1 MHLRNKTVQQLLSV
15 ILSVV
20 MVLSML
26 PMEVLAQETP
36 PLTTPMDLTAITEDT
51 SGDGWSWTQS
61 TKTLTLT
68 GLTLTVSDDSTH
80 ALILPDGATIDLADG
95 TASTL
100 TGGSRSTVYSSG
112 EVKLRGSGSLTV
124 YGRGWRSATL
134 DMFIPGTLT
143 VEYDDPDGGAVLKT
157 DEGTE
162 GAAICANVTL
172 DNGIL
177 RATGPDFA
185 SADDGSS
192 VGLRGRLTTHGSSV
206 EAQLTART
214 GYASYG
220 LYFDKQ
226 GSGRGDSWTMGLGKV
241 TATAGH
247 ALSRYSYGLY
257 VDYSSVNALE
267 LDGTQLTAM
276 GGESD
281 QYGSQ
286 GVFAGEEVIVK
297 NGAVVTATGG
307 QVNSSYE
314 SVGFNAVSWL
324 TVSGENSKV
333 LGYGGT
339 SVKGGSK
346 GVRCD
351 SRFTLTDGYVFGQGG
366 VSCTSSRNVGV
377 EFKRLIMESGKLEG
391 ISGSP
396 DSSYQTW
403 GGQFNAYGLYCTGT
417 AKITGGELIGTA
429 NGTDRELDYSAYGF
443 YGSDELTMS
452 GGTLRATT
460 GDTPNASSGTL
471 AALSVTSNKC
481 KVQLS
486 GGTIYAKA
494 GVSNDDRSYGMRIL
508 GTGSTLTMTNTE
520 DAAQPLSLY
529 VTGRNTALYATA
541 LADGGLLPEITASSA
556 YDAEADTLTDG
567 YTFSNKQYW
576 KDGTAALSLSAA
588 ACLHSAS
595 DDTGLCTKC
604 GKRVYEAVL
613 LTDGAVTR
621 RYAAAGEAFT
631 AAQTEEHQ
639 GCTLRL
645 LTDLID
651 DGGPL
656 VHDPVVTIT
665 GGRFTLDLHG
675 HTIAGKTSDY
685 KEGVVTVTG
694 GQLRIENGTLE
705 NLYTGNDSKAQA
717 LTLLGTDTHVT
728 LANVTAIG
736 ATPPNGDTSI
746 SVYAPDGARLTIE
759 SGEFTGRVAGT
770 YASAPTETP
779 HVSIA
784 GGTFHNGLSYSIHET
799 EANAATLLAILK
811 DGYALA
817 RTDGT
822 LVDLGTEP
830 SFSRFSGTYTLS
842 GEVQVV
848 AHTHDVRSGRP
859 GYCACGYACPHDG
872 QTADSYFTLPVC
884 SLCGTAYGTLLK
896 DLRTP
901 SGKIIIDE
909 NNWWQD
915 FLNTVTFGLF
925 FPTGARFTIEA
936 TDDSVDHT
944 GYDPELYPVTVE
956 YLVTDQR
963 YTSDKMSD
971 IADQFQPYPGK
982 AVALPDDQTSIVYAR
997 ITDWAGNVTYL
1008 STDDLTVDATAPEI
1022 SSDVAE
1028 NQIYCEDGLRI
1039 AFRDDHLK
1047 SVTLNG
1053 TEMTY
1058 TAEGGWYVLWLSAAS
1073 GSQEGQQT
1081 LTVTDEA
1088 GNGTTLHF
1096 QWYAGHDFDDTG
1108 LCSHCGLQAEARWN
1122 DAFFPH
1128 LEDALTSADADEDGA
1143 RFTSVVMLTNASL
1156 SADAFSLDG
1165 IRAVL
1170 ALEGHTLTLS
1180 APMTLEQSSGNL
1192 TIRDSTS
1199 SGKITGQALTVKGG
1213 RLTVEAG
1220 CFENT
1225 LNLQAYNVT
1234 LFGGTFA
1241 RITSEDAAYP
1251 RMALASRTAYQQADG
1266 QLIRRSDITPTLE
1279 NVAVVSCP
1287 HDEIDGITCRICGT
1301 KMVAKV
1307 AKDDTLRYFADFE
1320 DAAQYAATLEGSAIT
1335 LLRDALWSGMGL
1347 PTGTYTLD
1355 LNGKTLSGSND
1366 LMIDGSFTICD
1377 SQGGGKLWRDGTIW
1391 VLGGHVAITGGQF
1404 NRVYL
1409 ASDSADLSVT
1419 GGTFARIAYSGEDTS
1434 RTPLF
1439 FPAEGYTFQKAD
1451 GNYANTGDVVM
1462 EENLRYLEDVTVTT
1476 PPFTITRYPVD
1487 TDLYPTTPVGY
1498 RPDFITEVTF
1508 HIPESSPT
1516 IEFQWY
1522 QVGDPDRIKSYGSA
1536 VAWQN
1541 PFTIY
1546 TFIDG
1551 PAQYYGIFSYKG
1563 YSVRTDVLTVRELTC
1578 DHPGVDADNRC
1589 SQCRAEVAASVELNG
1604 STGYYLSLSE
1614 ALALART
1621 DAYRGC
1627 TLTVLRSSTDPISVN
1642 SGSFTLTAAQGV
1654 MLGGKVTL
1662 AKDAAVTLSGGS
1674 YTNSAS
1680 IFGPNRIEG
1689 GTFYGAVA
1697 LRDGSSVSGGSFI
1710 GAVTI
1715 SDTVTVTGGTFT
1727 GDVTINHG
1735 GKLIASAGTFGNV
1748 NVKTGGGGAL
1758 TGGHFGKITQIDGSP
1773 CAALLAEGYAYSDG
1787 GIINGYVPI
1796 IGGVDVVPH
1805 AQHQYVWLNQKL
1817 LCGCGHVADE
1827 DADAP
1832 VITGITDGET
1842 YYGDVTFTVTDA
1854 HDFTVTVDGQPAAAE
1869 DGLYALPADNASHE
1883 IVAVDVA
1890 GNRTTV
1896 TVSVYRTYTVTP
1908 PTGTGFTFTGE
1919 TTVRHGQ
1926 DYRFRVDIAPG
1937 YSKLPD
1943 YSLLVNGQTPG
1954 GMGDVDFDECLIPS
1968 VEGDLTITVTGVADI
1983 TPPEAELTIAGN
1995 PFRQF
2000 LNTVTFGLF
2009 FKSTQTVTVT
2019 ASDLGSGVDTA
2030 AWMLSDTVFASQ
2042 DAITGSWTDLSLTD
2056 GSGSFS
2062 IQPGQKGYAYLRVTD
2077 RAGNITVL
2085 NSDGVVVYTD
2095 AQADTRQIT
2104 YTKRSGQDVSFHV
2117 TLNGNTVTGVQ
2128 LADGTPLAGFTAAE
2142 DGTVTLPAATLQAL
2156 AAGDYTLYVTYAPL
2170 GVAYNARY
2178 EASEAPAMTSVAL
2191 SVQKAEG
2198 SVAILDDVSRDYNGQ
2213 PVETPA
2219 ITSLGT
2225 GALTVEYRAQ
2235 GGEFT
2240 TQAPKAVGSYTV
2252 RVTAAADDDYASA
2265 SAQRNF
2271 RITAKRVTIDGVTVE
2286 PSKTYDGTT
2295 DATIVTG
2302 GTLSANFDGNDLR
2315 IVTGSAAYDGKNV
2328 GTGKTVSF
2336 SGFSLEGDA
2345 AENYTLASQPAG
2357 TTADI
2362 TVRPVTVEDLHI
2374 QDKLYDGTDR
2384 AEYDGEPTLGN
2395 AVSGDDVALVKG
2407 TPSFTSIRAAEDI
2420 AIRFT
2425 EFSLTGAD
2433 AGNYALTQ
2441 PTGITASILPYAL
2454 TGSEYA
2460 VNSNDWINHD
2470 FVVTAA
2476 EGYLLSLT
2484 DTADGVWQQTL
2495 RATDETAEGRLTF
2508 YVKDLSTGA
2517 ISLQVTEQYR
2527 IDRTQPTGEIRVDE
2541 RTAWQSFLSRIT
2553 FGLFYR
2559 EEQAVTITS
2568 ADETSGVA
2576 ATEYLLSAEDLDI
2589 PALEQETFL
2598 PYEKALALAPDGE
2611 YVVYARITDQAGNVT
2626 YLRSDGMVL
2635 DATAPAIT
2643 GAENGGVYCAA
2654 VTLTITDAYPVTV
2667 SVNGAPVELTEGQ
2680 LVLQPAE
2687 GTQLVTA
2694 TDPAGNESR
2703 LEITVNDG
2711 HTWGDWNSNGDGTHT
2726 RTCTISGCGAPET
2739 ESCTGGEA
2747 TCVDRAVCE
2756 VCGGAYG
2763 DVDAHRHADLRHVE
2777 AKAATTEAPG
2787 NIEYWYCAA
2796 CGKYFADAQASREL
2810 QQADTVTEQLPAT
2823 PTGDEAPLTL
2833 WVIVL
2838 AACAGLALLL
2848 LVLRRRNSHRTA

>member
-1 MHLRNKTVQQLLSV
+1 MHLRSKTVQQLLSV

-36 PLTTPMDLTAITEDT
+36 PVTTPMDLTAITEDT

-61 TKTLTLT
+61 TKTLALT

-143 VEYDDPDGGAVLKT
+143 VEYDDPDGGAVLKA

-185 SADDGSS
+185 SADGGSS

-226 GSGRGDSWTMGLGKV
+226 GSGRGDTWTMGLGKV
-241 TATAGH
+241 TAAAGH
-247 ALSRYSYGLY
+247 ALSNYSYGLY

-286 GVFAGEEVIVK
+286 GVFAGEEIIVK
-297 NGAVVTATGG
+297 NGATVTATGG

-339 SVKGGSK
+339 SVKGDSK

-351 SRFTLTDGYVFGQGG
+351 SRFTLTDGCVFGQGG
-366 VSCTSSRNVGV
+366 LSCTSSRNVGV

-471 AALSVTSNKC
+471 AALSVVSNKS
-481 KVQLS
+481 KTQLS
-486 GGTIYAKA
+486 GGTIYARA

-567 YTFSNKQYW
+567 YTFSNKQYR

-613 LTDGAVTR
+613 LTDGAVTQ

-639 GCTLRL
+639 DCTLRL

-651 DGGPL
+651 DGQPL

-665 GGRFTLDLHG
+665 GGRFTLDLHN
-675 HTIAGKTSDY
+675 HTIAGKTSDD

-717 LTLLGTDTHVT
+717 LTLLGADTYVT

-736 ATPPNGDTSI
+736 ATPPNGDTSA

-770 YASAPTETP
+770 YTSAPAETP
-779 HVSIA
+779 HVSLA

-811 DGYALA
+811 EGYALA
-817 RTDGT
+817 HADGT
-822 LVDLGTEP
+822 PVDLGTEP
-830 SFSRFSGTYTLS
+830 SFSPFSGTYTLS

-848 AHTHDVRSGRP
+848 AHTHNVRSGRP
-859 GYCACGYACPHDG
+859 GYCGCGYACPHDG
-872 QTADSYFTLPVC
+872 QMPDSYFTLPVC
-884 SLCGTAYGTLLK
+884 SLCGVSYGTPLK
-896 DLRTP
+896 DLRMPT
-901 SGKIIIDE
+901 GKIIIDE

-936 TDDSVDHT
+936 ADDSVDHA

-963 YTSDKMSD
+963 YTSDKMGD
-971 IADQFQPYPGK
+971 LAHQFRPYPGK
-982 AVALPDDQTSIVYAR
+982 AVALPDDQTSIVYAK

-1028 NQIYCEDGLRI
+1028 NQIYCQDGLRI

-1058 TAEGGWYVLWLSAAS
+1058 AAEDGWYVLRLSAVS

-1088 GNGTTLHF
+1088 GNGTTVHF
-1096 QWYAGHDFDDTG
+1096 QWYAGHGFDDTG

-1143 RFTSVVMLTNASL
+1143 RFTSVVMLTNVSL
-1156 SADAFSLDG
+1156 PADAFSLDG

-1225 LNLQAYNVT
+1225 LDLQAYNVT

-1251 RMALASRTAYQQADG
+1251 RAALPFCTAYQQADG

-1307 AKDDTLRYFADFE
+1307 AKDDTLRYFAVFE
-1320 DAAQYAATLEGSAIT
+1320 DAAQYAAALEGSAIT
-1335 LLRDALWSGMGL
+1335 LLRDALWSGIGL

-1377 SQGGGKLWRDGTIW
+1377 SQGGGKLWRDGIIR

-1451 GNYANTGDVVM
+1451 GSYANTGDVVT

-1498 RPDFITEVTF
+1498 RPDFVTEVTF

-1563 YSVRTDVLTVRELTC
+1563 YSIRTDVLTVRELTC

-1621 DAYRGC
+1621 DAYCGC
-1627 TLTVLRSSTDPISVN
+1627 TLTILRSSTDPISVN

-1680 IFGPNRIEG
+1680 IFGSNRIEG

-1697 LRDGSSVSGGSFI
+1697 LQDGSSVSGGSFL

-1727 GDVTINHG
+1727 GDVTITNG
-1735 GKLIASAGTFGNV
+1735 GKLVASAGTFGSV
-1748 NVKTGGGGAL
+1748 NVQSGGGGAL
-1758 TGGHFGKITQIDGSP
+1758 TGGHFGEITQIDGSP

-1796 IGGVDVVPH
+1796 VGGVDVVPH

-1817 LCGCGHVADE
+1817 LCSCGHVADE

-1854 HDFTVTVDGQPAAAE
+1854 HDFTVTVDGQPATAE
-1869 DGLYALPADNASHE
+1869 GSLYTLPADNVSHE

-1890 GNRTTV
+1890 GNRT
-1896 TVSVYRTYTVTP
+1896 
-1908 PTGTGFTFTGE
+1908 
-1919 TTVRHGQ
+1919 
-1926 DYRFRVDIAPG
+1926 
-1937 YSKLPD
+1937 
-1943 YSLLVNGQTPG
+1943 
-1954 GMGDVDFDECLIPS
+1954 
-1968 VEGDLTITVTGVADI
+1968 
-1983 TPPEAELTIAGN
+1983 
-1995 PFRQF
+1995 
-2000 LNTVTFGLF
+2000 
-2009 FKSTQTVTVT
+2009 
-2019 ASDLGSGVDTA
+2019 
-2030 AWMLSDTVFASQ
+2030 
-2042 DAITGSWTDLSLTD
+2042 
-2056 GSGSFS
+2056 
-2062 IQPGQKGYAYLRVTD
+2062 
-2077 RAGNITVL
+2077 
-2085 NSDGVVVYTD
+2085 
-2095 AQADTRQIT
+2095 
-2104 YTKRSGQDVSFHV
+2104 
-2117 TLNGNTVTGVQ
+2117 TVTGVQ

-2191 SVQKAEG
+2191 SVQRAEG

-2374 QDKLYDGTDR
+2374 QDKRYDGTDR

-2395 AVSGDDVALVKG
+2395 AVSGDHVALVKG
-2407 TPSFTSIRAAEDI
+2407 TPSFTSIRTAEDI

-2454 TGSEYA
+2454 TGGEYA

-2476 EGYLLSLT
+2476 AGYLLSLT

-2508 YVKDLSTGA
+2508 YVKDLATGA

-2559 EEQAVTITS
+2559 EEQTVVITS

-2611 YVVYARITDQAGNVT
+2611 YVVYARITDRAGNVT
-2626 YLRSDGMVL
+2626 CLRSDGMVL

-2667 SVNGAPVELTEGQ
+2667 TVNGTPVELTEGR
-2680 LVLQPAE
+2680 LVLRPAE

-2711 HTWGDWNSNGDGTHT
+2711 HTWGDWSSNGDDTHT
-2726 RTCTISGCGAPET
+2726 RTCTISGCGASET

-2763 DVDAHRHADLRHVE
+2763 GVDAHRHADLRHVE

-2810 QQADTVTEQLPAT
+2810 QQADTVTEKLPAT
-2823 PTGDEAPLTL
+2823 PTGDEAHLTL

>member
-1 MHLRNKTVQQLLSV
+1 MHLRSKTVQQLLSV

-26 PMEVLAQETP
+26 PTEVLAQETP
-36 PLTTPMDLTAITEDT
+36 PVTTPMDLTAITEDT

-124 YGRGWRSATL
+124 YGRGWCSATL

-206 EAQLTART
+206 EAQFTART

-226 GSGRGDSWTMGLGKV
+226 GSGRGDTWTMGLGKV

-286 GVFAGEEVIVK
+286 GVFAGEEIIVK
-297 NGAVVTATGG
+297 NGATVTATGG

-324 TVSGENSKV
+324 TVSGENSRV

-339 SVKGGSK
+339 SAKGDSK

-351 SRFTLTDGYVFGQGG
+351 SRLTLTDGCVFGQGG

-471 AALSVTSNKC
+471 AALSVVSNKS
-481 KVQLS
+481 KTQLS
-486 GGTIYAKA
+486 GGTIYARA

-529 VTGRNTALYATA
+529 VTGRNMALYATA

-567 YTFSNKQYW
+567 YTFSNKQYR

-613 LTDGAVTR
+613 LTDGAVTQ
-621 RYAAAGEAFT
+621 RYAAGEAFT

-651 DGGPL
+651 DGKPL

-675 HTIAGKTSDY
+675 HTIAGKTSDD

-694 GQLRIENGTLE
+694 GQFRIENGTLE

-736 ATPPNGDTSI
+736 ATPPNGDTSA

-811 DGYALA
+811 EGYALA
-817 RTDGT
+817 HADGT
-822 LVDLGTEP
+822 PVDLGTEP
-830 SFSRFSGTYTLS
+830 SFSRLSGTYTLS

-848 AHTHDVRSGRP
+848 AHTHNVRSGRP
-859 GYCACGYACPHDG
+859 GYCGCGYACPHDG
-872 QTADSYFTLPVC
+872 QMPDSYFTLPVC
-884 SLCGTAYGTLLK
+884 SLCGTSYGTPLK
-896 DLRTP
+896 DLCTP
-901 SGKIIIDE
+901 TGKIIIDE

-936 TDDSVDHT
+936 ADDSVDHA

-963 YTSDKMSD
+963 YTSDKMGD
-971 IADQFQPYPGK
+971 LADQFRPYPGK
-982 AVALPDDQTSIVYAR
+982 AVALPDDQTSIVYAK

-1028 NQIYCEDGLRI
+1028 NQIYCQDGLRI

-1058 TAEGGWYVLWLSAAS
+1058 AAEDGWCVLRLSAVS

-1088 GNGTTLHF
+1088 GNGTTVHF
-1096 QWYAGHDFDDTG
+1096 QWYAGHSFDDTG

-1122 DAFFPH
+1122 GAFFPH
-1128 LEDALTSADADEDGA
+1128 LEDALTSADAAEDGA
-1143 RFTSVVMLTNASL
+1143 RFAAVVMLTNVSL
-1156 SADAFSLDG
+1156 PADAFSLDG

-1251 RMALASRTAYQQADG
+1251 RAALAFHTAYQQADG

-1279 NVAVVSCP
+1279 NVALVSCP

-1335 LLRDALWSGMGL
+1335 LLRDALWSSMGL

-1355 LNGKTLSGSND
+1355 LNGKSLSGSND
-1366 LMIDGSFTICD
+1366 LMIDGSLTICD

-1419 GGTFARIAYSGEDTS
+1419 GGTFARVAYSGEDTS

-1451 GNYANTGDVVM
+1451 GSYANTGDVVT
-1462 EENLRYLEDVTVTT
+1462 EEDLRYLEDVTVTT

-1487 TDLYPTTPVGY
+1487 TDLYTTTPVGY
-1498 RPDFITEVTF
+1498 RPDFVTEVTF

-1536 VAWQN
+1536 LAWQN
-1541 PFTIY
+1541 PFTLY

-1563 YSVRTDVLTVRELTC
+1563 YSVRTDVLTVRELAC

-1589 SQCRAEVAASVELNG
+1589 SQCHAEVAASVELNG

-1674 YTNSAS
+1674 YTSSAS

-1697 LRDGSSVSGGSFI
+1697 LQDGSSVSSGSFL

-1715 SDTVTVTGGTFT
+1715 SDTVAVTGGTFT

-1735 GKLIASAGTFGNV
+1735 GKLVASAGTFGSV
-1748 NVKTGGGGAL
+1748 TVQSSGGGAL
-1758 TGGHFGKITQIDGSP
+1758 TGGHFGEITQIDGTP
-1773 CAALLAEGYAYSDG
+1773 CAALLAEGCAYSDG
-1787 GIINGYVPI
+1787 SIINGYVPI
-1796 IGGVDVVPH
+1796 VGGGDVVPH

-1827 DADAP
+1827 DA
-1832 VITGITDGET
+1832 
-1842 YYGDVTFTVTDA
+1842 
-1854 HDFTVTVDGQPAAAE
+1854 
-1869 DGLYALPADNASHE
+1869 
-1883 IVAVDVA
+1883 
-1890 GNRTTV
+1890 
-1896 TVSVYRTYTVTP
+1896 
-1908 PTGTGFTFTGE
+1908 
-1919 TTVRHGQ
+1919 
-1926 DYRFRVDIAPG
+1926 
-1937 YSKLPD
+1937 
-1943 YSLLVNGQTPG
+1943 
-1954 GMGDVDFDECLIPS
+1954 
-1968 VEGDLTITVTGVADI
+1968 
-1983 TPPEAELTIAGN
+1983 
-1995 PFRQF
+1995 
-2000 LNTVTFGLF
+2000 
-2009 FKSTQTVTVT
+2009 
-2019 ASDLGSGVDTA
+2019 
-2030 AWMLSDTVFASQ
+2030 
-2042 DAITGSWTDLSLTD
+2042 
-2056 GSGSFS
+2056 
-2062 IQPGQKGYAYLRVTD
+2062 
-2077 RAGNITVL
+2077 
-2085 NSDGVVVYTD
+2085 
-2095 AQADTRQIT
+2095 
-2104 YTKRSGQDVSFHV
+2104 
-2117 TLNGNTVTGVQ
+2117 
-2128 LADGTPLAGFTAAE
+2128 
-2142 DGTVTLPAATLQAL
+2142 
-2156 AAGDYTLYVTYAPL
+2156 
-2170 GVAYNARY
+2170 
-2178 EASEAPAMTSVAL
+2178 
-2191 SVQKAEG
+2191 
-2198 SVAILDDVSRDYNGQ
+2198 
-2213 PVETPA
+2213 
-2219 ITSLGT
+2219 
-2225 GALTVEYRAQ
+2225 
-2235 GGEFT
+2235 
-2240 TQAPKAVGSYTV
+2240 
-2252 RVTAAADDDYASA
+2252 
-2265 SAQRNF
+2265 
-2271 RITAKRVTIDGVTVE
+2271 
-2286 PSKTYDGTT
+2286 
-2295 DATIVTG
+2295 
-2302 GTLSANFDGNDLR
+2302 
-2315 IVTGSAAYDGKNV
+2315 
-2328 GTGKTVSF
+2328 
-2336 SGFSLEGDA
+2336 
-2345 AENYTLASQPAG
+2345 ENYTLASQPAG

-2362 TVRPVTVEDLHI
+2362 TVRTVTVEDLHI

-2395 AVSGDDVALVKG
+2395 AVSGDHVALVKG
-2407 TPSFTSIRAAEDI
+2407 TPSFTSIRTAEDI

-2433 AGNYALTQ
+2433 AGNYALAQ

-2454 TGSEYA
+2454 TGGEYA

-2495 RATDETAEGRLTF
+2495 RAADETAEGRLTF
-2508 YVKDLSTGA
+2508 YVKDLATGA

-2527 IDRTQPTGEIRVDE
+2527 IDRTQPPGEIRVDE
-2541 RTAWQSFLSRIT
+2541 RTAWQFFLSRIT

-2559 EEQAVTITS
+2559 EEQTVVITS

-2611 YVVYARITDQAGNVT
+2611 YVVYARITDRAGNVT
-2626 YLRSDGMVL
+2626 CLRSDGMVL

-2667 SVNGAPVELTEGQ
+2667 TVNGTPVELTEGR
-2680 LVLQPAE
+2680 LVLRPSE

-2711 HTWGDWNSNGDGTHT
+2711 HTWGDWSSNGDDTHT

-2739 ESCTGGEA
+2739 ESCTGSEA
-2747 TCVDRAVCE
+2747 TCVDQAVCE

-2763 DVDAHRHADLRHVE
+2763 DVDAHRHADLRHME

-2810 QQADTVTEQLPAT
+2810 RQADTVTEKLPAT

-2833 WVIVL
+2833 WMIVL

-2848 LVLRRRNSHRTA
+2848 LVLRRRNSHRAA

>member
-1 MHLRNKTVQQLLSV
+1 
-15 ILSVV
+15 
-20 MVLSML
+20 
-26 PMEVLAQETP
+26 
-36 PLTTPMDLTAITEDT
+36 
-51 SGDGWSWTQS
+51 
-61 TKTLTLT
+61 
-68 GLTLTVSDDSTH
+68 
-80 ALILPDGATIDLADG
+80 
-95 TASTL
+95 
-100 TGGSRSTVYSSG
+100 
-112 EVKLRGSGSLTV
+112 
-124 YGRGWRSATL
+124 
-134 DMFIPGTLT
+134 
-143 VEYDDPDGGAVLKT
+143 
-157 DEGTE
+157 
-162 GAAICANVTL
+162 
-172 DNGIL
+172 
-177 RATGPDFA
+177 
-185 SADDGSS
+185 
-192 VGLRGRLTTHGSSV
+192 
-206 EAQLTART
+206 
-214 GYASYG
+214 
-220 LYFDKQ
+220 
-226 GSGRGDSWTMGLGKV
+226 MGLGKV
-241 TATAGH
+241 TAAAGH
-247 ALSRYSYGLY
+247 ALSNYSYGLY

-286 GVFAGEEVIVK
+286 GVFAGEEIIVK
-297 NGAVVTATGG
+297 NGATVTATGG

-324 TVSGENSKV
+324 TVSGENSRV

-339 SVKGGSK
+339 SVKGDSK

-351 SRFTLTDGYVFGQGG
+351 SRFTLTDGCVFGQGG

-377 EFKRLIMESGKLEG
+377 EFKRLIMESSKLEG

-443 YGSDELTMS
+443 YGSHELTMS

-471 AALSVTSNKC
+471 AALSVVSNKS
-481 KVQLS
+481 KTQLS
-486 GGTIYAKA
+486 GGTIYARA

-529 VTGRNTALYATA
+529 VTGRNMALYATA

-567 YTFSNKQYW
+567 YTFSNKQYR

-613 LTDGAVTR
+613 LTDGAVTQ
-621 RYAAAGEAFT
+621 RYAAGEAFT

-651 DGGPL
+651 DGKPL

-675 HTIAGKTSDY
+675 HTIAGKTSDD

-694 GQLRIENGTLE
+694 GQFRIENGTLE

-736 ATPPNGDTSI
+736 ATPPNGDTSA

-811 DGYALA
+811 EGYALA
-817 RTDGT
+817 HADGT
-822 LVDLGTEP
+822 PVDLGTEP
-830 SFSRFSGTYTLS
+830 SFNRFSGTYTLS

-848 AHTHDVRSGRP
+848 AHTHNVRSGRP
-859 GYCACGYACPHDG
+859 GYCGCGYACPHDG
-872 QTADSYFTLPVC
+872 QMPDSYFTLPVC
-884 SLCGTAYGTLLK
+884 SLCGVSYGTPLK

-901 SGKIIIDE
+901 TGKIIIDE

-936 TDDSVDHT
+936 ADDSVDHA

-963 YTSDKMSD
+963 YTSDKMGD
-971 IADQFQPYPGK
+971 LADQFRPYPGK
-982 AVALPDDQTSIVYAR
+982 AVALPDDQTSIVYAK

-1028 NQIYCEDGLRI
+1028 NQIYCQDGLRI

-1058 TAEGGWYVLWLSAAS
+1058 AAEDGWYVLRLSAVS

-1088 GNGTTLHF
+1088 GNGTTVHF
-1096 QWYAGHDFDDTG
+1096 QWYAGHGFDDTG

-1128 LEDALTSADADEDGA
+1128 LEDALTSADAAEDGA
-1143 RFTSVVMLTNASL
+1143 RFAAVVMLTNVSL
-1156 SADAFSLDG
+1156 PADAFSLDG

-1180 APMTLEQSSGNL
+1180 APMTLEQGSGDL
-1192 TIRDSTS
+1192 TIRDSTG
-1199 SGKITGQALTVKGG
+1199 SGKITGQALTAKGG

-1225 LNLQAYNVT
+1225 LDLQAYNVT

-1251 RMALASRTAYQQADG
+1251 RAALAFHTAYQQADG

-1287 HDEIDGITCRICGT
+1287 HDEIDDITCRICGT

-1335 LLRDALWSGMGL
+1335 LLRDALWSSMGL

-1355 LNGKTLSGSND
+1355 LNGKSLSGSND
-1366 LMIDGSFTICD
+1366 LMIDGSLTICD
-1377 SQGGGKLWRDGTIW
+1377 SQGGGKLWRDGIIW

-1419 GGTFARIAYSGEDTS
+1419 GGTFARIAYSGEDIS

-1451 GNYANTGDVVM
+1451 GSYANTGDVVM
-1462 EENLRYLEDVTVTT
+1462 EEDLRYLEDVTVTT

-1498 RPDFITEVTF
+1498 RPEFVTEVTF
-1508 HIPESSPT
+1508 HIPESRPT

-1541 PFTIY
+1541 PFTLY

-1551 PAQYYGIFSYKG
+1551 PARYYGIFSYKG
-1563 YSVRTDVLTVRELTC
+1563 YSVRTDVLTVRELAC

-1614 ALALART
+1614 ALALAQT

-1627 TLTVLRSSTDPISVN
+1627 TLTILRSSTDPISVN

-1662 AKDAAVTLSGGS
+1662 AKDATVTLSGGS

-1697 LRDGSSVSGGSFI
+1697 LQDGSSVSSGSFL

-1727 GDVTINHG
+1727 GDVTIDHG
-1735 GKLIASAGTFGNV
+1735 GKLVASAGTFGSV
-1748 NVKTGGGGAL
+1748 TVQSGGGGAL
-1758 TGGHFGKITQIDGSP
+1758 TGGHFGEITQSNGSL
-1773 CAALLAEGYAYSDG
+1773 CAALLEEGYAYSDG

-1796 IGGVDVVPH
+1796 VGGVDVVPH
-1805 AQHQYVWLNQKL
+1805 TQHQYVWLNQKL

-1827 DADAP
+1827 D
-1832 VITGITDGET
+1832 
-1842 YYGDVTFTVTDA
+1842 
-1854 HDFTVTVDGQPAAAE
+1854 
-1869 DGLYALPADNASHE
+1869 
-1883 IVAVDVA
+1883 
-1890 GNRTTV
+1890 
-1896 TVSVYRTYTVTP
+1896 
-1908 PTGTGFTFTGE
+1908 
-1919 TTVRHGQ
+1919 
-1926 DYRFRVDIAPG
+1926 
-1937 YSKLPD
+1937 
-1943 YSLLVNGQTPG
+1943 
-1954 GMGDVDFDECLIPS
+1954 
-1968 VEGDLTITVTGVADI
+1968 
-1983 TPPEAELTIAGN
+1983 
-1995 PFRQF
+1995 
-2000 LNTVTFGLF
+2000 
-2009 FKSTQTVTVT
+2009 
-2019 ASDLGSGVDTA
+2019 
-2030 AWMLSDTVFASQ
+2030 
-2042 DAITGSWTDLSLTD
+2042 
-2056 GSGSFS
+2056 
-2062 IQPGQKGYAYLRVTD
+2062 
-2077 RAGNITVL
+2077 
-2085 NSDGVVVYTD
+2085 
-2095 AQADTRQIT
+2095 
-2104 YTKRSGQDVSFHV
+2104 
-2117 TLNGNTVTGVQ
+2117 
-2128 LADGTPLAGFTAAE
+2128 
-2142 DGTVTLPAATLQAL
+2142 
-2156 AAGDYTLYVTYAPL
+2156 
-2170 GVAYNARY
+2170 
-2178 EASEAPAMTSVAL
+2178 
-2191 SVQKAEG
+2191 
-2198 SVAILDDVSRDYNGQ
+2198 
-2213 PVETPA
+2213 
-2219 ITSLGT
+2219 
-2225 GALTVEYRAQ
+2225 
-2235 GGEFT
+2235 
-2240 TQAPKAVGSYTV
+2240 
-2252 RVTAAADDDYASA
+2252 
-2265 SAQRNF
+2265 
-2271 RITAKRVTIDGVTVE
+2271 
-2286 PSKTYDGTT
+2286 
-2295 DATIVTG
+2295 
-2302 GTLSANFDGNDLR
+2302 
-2315 IVTGSAAYDGKNV
+2315 
-2328 GTGKTVSF
+2328 
-2336 SGFSLEGDA
+2336 

-2395 AVSGDDVALVKG
+2395 AVSGDHVALVKG
-2407 TPSFTSIRAAEDI
+2407 TPSFTSIRTAEDI

-2454 TGSEYA
+2454 TGGEYA

-2508 YVKDLSTGA
+2508 YVKDLATGA

-2527 IDRTQPTGEIRVDE
+2527 IDRTQPTGEIQVDE

-2559 EEQAVTITS
+2559 EEQTVVITS

-2598 PYEKALALAPDGE
+2598 PYEKALALAPGGE
-2611 YVVYARITDQAGNVT
+2611 YVVYARITDRAGNVT

-2635 DATAPAIT
+2635 DATAPVIT
-2643 GAENGGVYCAA
+2643 GAENSGVYCAA

-2667 SVNGAPVELTEGQ
+2667 TVNGTPVELTEGR
-2680 LVLQPAE
+2680 LVLRPAE

-2711 HTWGDWNSNGDGTHT
+2711 HTWGDWSSNGDDTHT

-2756 VCGGAYG
+2756 VCGGVYG

-2810 QQADTVTEQLPAT
+2810 QQADTVTEKLPAA

>member
-1 MHLRNKTVQQLLSV
+1 MHLRSKTVQQLLSV

-36 PLTTPMDLTAITEDT
+36 PVTTPMDLTAITEDT

-80 ALILPDGATIDLADG
+80 ALILPDGATIDLTDG
-95 TASTL
+95 TTSTL

-143 VEYDDPDGGAVLKT
+143 VEYDDPDGGAVPKT

-226 GSGRGDSWTMGLGKV
+226 GSGRGDTWTMGLGKV

-286 GVFAGEEVIVK
+286 GVFAGEEIIVK
-297 NGAVVTATGG
+297 NGATVTATGG

-339 SVKGGSK
+339 SVKGDSK
-346 GVRCD
+346 GVRCG

-377 EFKRLIMESGKLEG
+377 EFKRLIMESSKLEG

-443 YGSDELTMS
+443 YGSHELTMS

-471 AALSVTSNKC
+471 AALSVVSNKS
-481 KVQLS
+481 KTQLS
-486 GGTIYAKA
+486 GGTIYARA

-529 VTGRNTALYATA
+529 VTGRNMALYATA

-567 YTFSNKQYW
+567 YTFSDKQYR

-613 LTDGAVTR
+613 LTDGAVTQ

-651 DGGPL
+651 DDEPL

-665 GGRFTLDLHG
+665 GGRFTLDLHN
-675 HTIAGKTSDY
+675 HTIAGKTSDD

-705 NLYTGNDSKAQA
+705 NLCTGNGSKAQA
-717 LTLLGTDTHVT
+717 LTLLGTGTHVT

-736 ATPPNGDTSI
+736 ATPPNGDTSA

-811 DGYALA
+811 EGYALA
-817 RTDGT
+817 HADGT
-822 LVDLGTEP
+822 PVDLGTEP
-830 SFSRFSGTYTLS
+830 SFSRLSGTYTLS

-848 AHTHDVRSGRP
+848 AHTHNVRSGRP
-859 GYCACGYACPHDG
+859 GYCGCGYACPHDG
-872 QTADSYFTLPVC
+872 QIPDSYFTLPVC
-884 SLCGTAYGTLLK
+884 SLCGTSYGTPLK
-896 DLRTP
+896 DLCTP
-901 SGKIIIDE
+901 TGKIIIDE

-936 TDDSVDHT
+936 ADDSVDHA

-963 YTSDKMSD
+963 YTSDKMGD
-971 IADQFQPYPGK
+971 LADQFRPYPGK

-1028 NQIYCEDGLRI
+1028 NQIYCQDGLRI

-1058 TAEGGWYVLWLSAAS
+1058 AAEDGWYVLRLSAVS

-1088 GNGTTLHF
+1088 GNGTTVHF

-1122 DAFFPH
+1122 DVFFPH
-1128 LEDALTSADADEDGA
+1128 LEDALTSADAAEDGA
-1143 RFTSVVMLTNASL
+1143 RFVSVVMLTNVSL
-1156 SADAFSLDG
+1156 PADAFSLDG

-1180 APMTLEQSSGNL
+1180 APMTLEQSSG
-1192 TIRDSTS
+1192 
-1199 SGKITGQALTVKGG
+1199 KITGQALTVKGG

-1225 LNLQAYNVT
+1225 LDLQAYNVT

-1241 RITSEDAAYP
+1241 LITSED
-1251 RMALASRTAYQQADG
+1251 
-1266 QLIRRSDITPTLE
+1266 
-1279 NVAVVSCP
+1279 
-1287 HDEIDGITCRICGT
+1287 
-1301 KMVAKV
+1301 
-1307 AKDDTLRYFADFE
+1307 
-1320 DAAQYAATLEGSAIT
+1320 AATLEGSAIT
-1335 LLRDALWSGMGL
+1335 LLRDALWSSMGL

-1355 LNGKTLSGSND
+1355 LNGKSLSGSND
-1366 LMIDGSFTICD
+1366 LMIDGSLTICD
-1377 SQGGGKLWRDGTIW
+1377 SQGGGKLWRDGIIW

-1419 GGTFARIAYSGEDTS
+1419 GGTFARIAYSGEDAS

-1451 GNYANTGDVVM
+1451 GSYANTGDVVM
-1462 EENLRYLEDVTVTT
+1462 EKNLRYLEDVTVTT

-1487 TDLYPTTPVGY
+1487 TDLYTTTPVGY
-1498 RPDFITEVTF
+1498 RPDFVTEVTF

-1536 VAWQN
+1536 LVWQN
-1541 PFTIY
+1541 PFTLY

-1563 YSVRTDVLTVRELTC
+1563 YSVRTDVLTVRELAC

-1589 SQCRAEVAASVELNG
+1589 SQCHAEVAASVELNG

-1674 YTNSAS
+1674 YTSSAS

-1697 LRDGSSVSGGSFI
+1697 LQDGSSVSSGSFL

-1715 SDTVTVTGGTFT
+1715 SDTVAVTGGTFT

-1735 GKLIASAGTFGNV
+1735 GKLVASAGTFGSV
-1748 NVKTGGGGAL
+1748 TVQSGGGGAL
-1758 TGGHFGKITQIDGSP
+1758 TGGHFGEITQIDGTPAPPFWRRAAPIPTAASSTAMSP
-1773 CAALLAEGYAYSDG
+1773 S
-1787 GIINGYVPI
+1787 
-1796 IGGVDVVPH
+1796 
-1805 AQHQYVWLNQKL
+1805 
-1817 LCGCGHVADE
+1817 
-1827 DADAP
+1827 
-1832 VITGITDGET
+1832 
-1842 YYGDVTFTVTDA
+1842 
-1854 HDFTVTVDGQPAAAE
+1854 
-1869 DGLYALPADNASHE
+1869 S
-1883 IVAVDVA
+1883 VA
-1890 GNRTTV
+1890 GTWF
-1896 TVSVYRTYTVTP
+1896 P
-1908 PTGTGFTFTGE
+1908 
-1919 TTVRHGQ
+1919 
-1926 DYRFRVDIAPG
+1926 
-1937 YSKLPD
+1937 
-1943 YSLLVNGQTPG
+1943 
-1954 GMGDVDFDECLIPS
+1954 MPS
-1968 VEGDLTITVTGVADI
+1968 
-1983 TPPEAELTIAGN
+1983 
-1995 PFRQF
+1995 
-2000 LNTVTFGLF
+2000 
-2009 FKSTQTVTVT
+2009 
-2019 ASDLGSGVDTA
+2019 
-2030 AWMLSDTVFASQ
+2030 
-2042 DAITGSWTDLSLTD
+2042 
-2056 GSGSFS
+2056 
-2062 IQPGQKGYAYLRVTD
+2062 
-2077 RAGNITVL
+2077 
-2085 NSDGVVVYTD
+2085 
-2095 AQADTRQIT
+2095 
-2104 YTKRSGQDVSFHV
+2104 
-2117 TLNGNTVTGVQ
+2117 
-2128 LADGTPLAGFTAAE
+2128 
-2142 DGTVTLPAATLQAL
+2142 
-2156 AAGDYTLYVTYAPL
+2156 
-2170 GVAYNARY
+2170 
-2178 EASEAPAMTSVAL
+2178 TS
-2191 SVQKAEG
+2191 
-2198 SVAILDDVSRDYNGQ
+2198 
-2213 PVETPA
+2213 
-2219 ITSLGT
+2219 
-2225 GALTVEYRAQ
+2225 
-2235 GGEFT
+2235 
-2240 TQAPKAVGSYTV
+2240 
-2252 RVTAAADDDYASA
+2252 
-2265 SAQRNF
+2265 
-2271 RITAKRVTIDGVTVE
+2271 
-2286 PSKTYDGTT
+2286 
-2295 DATIVTG
+2295 
-2302 GTLSANFDGNDLR
+2302 
-2315 IVTGSAAYDGKNV
+2315 
-2328 GTGKTVSF
+2328 
-2336 SGFSLEGDA
+2336 
-2345 AENYTLASQPAG
+2345 
-2357 TTADI
+2357 
-2362 TVRPVTVEDLHI
+2362 
-2374 QDKLYDGTDR
+2374 
-2384 AEYDGEPTLGN
+2384 
-2395 AVSGDDVALVKG
+2395 
-2407 TPSFTSIRAAEDI
+2407 
-2420 AIRFT
+2420 
-2425 EFSLTGAD
+2425 
-2433 AGNYALTQ
+2433 
-2441 PTGITASILPYAL
+2441 
-2454 TGSEYA
+2454 
-2460 VNSNDWINHD
+2460 
-2470 FVVTAA
+2470 
-2476 EGYLLSLT
+2476 
-2484 DTADGVWQQTL
+2484 
-2495 RATDETAEGRLTF
+2495 
-2508 YVKDLSTGA
+2508 
-2517 ISLQVTEQYR
+2517 
-2527 IDRTQPTGEIRVDE
+2527 
-2541 RTAWQSFLSRIT
+2541 
-2553 FGLFYR
+2553 
-2559 EEQAVTITS
+2559 
-2568 ADETSGVA
+2568 TSG
-2576 ATEYLLSAEDLDI
+2576 
-2589 PALEQETFL
+2589 
-2598 PYEKALALAPDGE
+2598 
-2611 YVVYARITDQAGNVT
+2611 
-2626 YLRSDGMVL
+2626 
-2635 DATAPAIT
+2635 
-2643 GAENGGVYCAA
+2643 
-2654 VTLTITDAYPVTV
+2654 
-2667 SVNGAPVELTEGQ
+2667 
-2680 LVLQPAE
+2680 
-2687 GTQLVTA
+2687 
-2694 TDPAGNESR
+2694 
-2703 LEITVNDG
+2703 
-2711 HTWGDWNSNGDGTHT
+2711 
-2726 RTCTISGCGAPET
+2726 
-2739 ESCTGGEA
+2739 
-2747 TCVDRAVCE
+2747 
-2756 VCGGAYG
+2756 
-2763 DVDAHRHADLRHVE
+2763 
-2777 AKAATTEAPG
+2777 
-2787 NIEYWYCAA
+2787 
-2796 CGKYFADAQASREL
+2796 
-2810 QQADTVTEQLPAT
+2810 
-2823 PTGDEAPLTL
+2823 
-2833 WVIVL
+2833 
-2838 AACAGLALLL
+2838 
-2848 LVLRRRNSHRTA
+2848 

>member
-1 MHLRNKTVQQLLSV
+1 
-15 ILSVV
+15 
-20 MVLSML
+20 
-26 PMEVLAQETP
+26 
-36 PLTTPMDLTAITEDT
+36 
-51 SGDGWSWTQS
+51 
-61 TKTLTLT
+61 
-68 GLTLTVSDDSTH
+68 
-80 ALILPDGATIDLADG
+80 
-95 TASTL
+95 
-100 TGGSRSTVYSSG
+100 
-112 EVKLRGSGSLTV
+112 
-124 YGRGWRSATL
+124 
-134 DMFIPGTLT
+134 
-143 VEYDDPDGGAVLKT
+143 
-157 DEGTE
+157 
-162 GAAICANVTL
+162 
-172 DNGIL
+172 
-177 RATGPDFA
+177 
-185 SADDGSS
+185 
-192 VGLRGRLTTHGSSV
+192 
-206 EAQLTART
+206 
-214 GYASYG
+214 
-220 LYFDKQ
+220 
-226 GSGRGDSWTMGLGKV
+226 MGLGKV
-241 TATAGH
+241 TAAAGH
-247 ALSRYSYGLY
+247 ALSNYSYGLY

-286 GVFAGEEVIVK
+286 GVFAGEEIIVK
-297 NGAVVTATGG
+297 NGATVTATGG

-324 TVSGENSKV
+324 TVSGENSRV

-339 SVKGGSK
+339 SVKGDSK

-351 SRFTLTDGYVFGQGG
+351 SRLTLTDGCVFGQGG

-471 AALSVTSNKC
+471 AALSVVSNKS
-481 KVQLS
+481 KTQLS
-486 GGTIYAKA
+486 GGTIYARA

-529 VTGRNTALYATA
+529 VTGRNMALYATA

-567 YTFSNKQYW
+567 YTFSDKQYR

-613 LTDGAVTR
+613 LTDGAVTQ

-651 DGGPL
+651 DDEPL

-665 GGRFTLDLHG
+665 GGRFTLDLHN
-675 HTIAGKTSDY
+675 HTIAGKTSDD

-705 NLYTGNDSKAQA
+705 NLCTGNGSKAQA
-717 LTLLGTDTHVT
+717 LTLLGTGTHVT

-736 ATPPNGDTSI
+736 ATPPNGDTSA

-811 DGYALA
+811 EGYALA
-817 RTDGT
+817 HADGT
-822 LVDLGTEP
+822 PVDLGTEP
-830 SFSRFSGTYTLS
+830 SFSRLSGTYTLS

-848 AHTHDVRSGRP
+848 AHTHNVRSGRP
-859 GYCACGYACPHDG
+859 GYCGCGYACPHDG
-872 QTADSYFTLPVC
+872 QIPDSYFTLPVC
-884 SLCGTAYGTLLK
+884 SLCGTSYGTPLK
-896 DLRTP
+896 DLCTP
-901 SGKIIIDE
+901 TGKIIIDE

-936 TDDSVDHT
+936 ADDSVDHA

-963 YTSDKMSD
+963 YTSDKMGD
-971 IADQFQPYPGK
+971 LADQFRPYPGK

-1028 NQIYCEDGLRI
+1028 NQIYCQDGLRI

-1058 TAEGGWYVLWLSAAS
+1058 AAEDGWYVLRLSAVS

-1088 GNGTTLHF
+1088 GNGTTVHF
-1096 QWYAGHDFDDTG
+1096 QWYAGHSFDDTG

-1122 DAFFPH
+1122 DVFFPH
-1128 LEDALTSADADEDGA
+1128 LEDALTSADAAEDGA
-1143 RFTSVVMLTNASL
+1143 RFAAVVMLTNVSL
-1156 SADAFSLDG
+1156 PADAFSLDG

-1199 SGKITGQALTVKGG
+1199 SGKITGQALAVKGG
-1213 RLTVEAG
+1213 RLTVEAS

-1251 RMALASRTAYQQADG
+1251 RAALAFCTAYQQADG

-1287 HDEIDGITCRICGT
+1287 HDEIDDITCRICGT

-1335 LLRDALWSGMGL
+1335 LLRDALWSSMGL

-1355 LNGKTLSGSND
+1355 LNGKSLSGSND
-1366 LMIDGSFTICD
+1366 LMIDGSLTICD

-1419 GGTFARIAYSGEDTS
+1419 GGTFARVAYSGEDTS

-1451 GNYANTGDVVM
+1451 GSYANTGDVVM
-1462 EENLRYLEDVTVTT
+1462 EENLRYREDVTVTT

-1498 RPDFITEVTF
+1498 RPDFVTEVTF

-1536 VAWQN
+1536 LVWQN
-1541 PFTIY
+1541 PFTLY

-1551 PAQYYGIFSYKG
+1551 PARYYGIFSYKG
-1563 YSVRTDVLTVRELTC
+1563 YSVRTDVLTVRELAC

-1614 ALALART
+1614 ALALAQT

-1627 TLTVLRSSTDPISVN
+1627 TLTILRSSTDPISVN

-1662 AKDAAVTLSGGS
+1662 AKDATVTLSGGS

-1697 LRDGSSVSGGSFI
+1697 LQDGSSVSSGSFL

-1727 GDVTINHG
+1727 GDVTIDHG
-1735 GKLIASAGTFGNV
+1735 GKLVASAGTFGSV
-1748 NVKTGGGGAL
+1748 TVQSGGGGAL
-1758 TGGHFGKITQIDGSP
+1758 TGGHFGEITQSNGSL
-1773 CAALLAEGYAYSDG
+1773 CAALLEEGYAYSDG

-1796 IGGVDVVPH
+1796 VGGVDVVPH
-1805 AQHQYVWLNQKL
+1805 TQHQYVWLNQKL

-1827 DADAP
+1827 D
-1832 VITGITDGET
+1832 
-1842 YYGDVTFTVTDA
+1842 
-1854 HDFTVTVDGQPAAAE
+1854 
-1869 DGLYALPADNASHE
+1869 
-1883 IVAVDVA
+1883 
-1890 GNRTTV
+1890 
-1896 TVSVYRTYTVTP
+1896 
-1908 PTGTGFTFTGE
+1908 
-1919 TTVRHGQ
+1919 
-1926 DYRFRVDIAPG
+1926 
-1937 YSKLPD
+1937 
-1943 YSLLVNGQTPG
+1943 
-1954 GMGDVDFDECLIPS
+1954 
-1968 VEGDLTITVTGVADI
+1968 
-1983 TPPEAELTIAGN
+1983 
-1995 PFRQF
+1995 
-2000 LNTVTFGLF
+2000 
-2009 FKSTQTVTVT
+2009 
-2019 ASDLGSGVDTA
+2019 
-2030 AWMLSDTVFASQ
+2030 
-2042 DAITGSWTDLSLTD
+2042 
-2056 GSGSFS
+2056 
-2062 IQPGQKGYAYLRVTD
+2062 
-2077 RAGNITVL
+2077 
-2085 NSDGVVVYTD
+2085 
-2095 AQADTRQIT
+2095 
-2104 YTKRSGQDVSFHV
+2104 
-2117 TLNGNTVTGVQ
+2117 
-2128 LADGTPLAGFTAAE
+2128 
-2142 DGTVTLPAATLQAL
+2142 
-2156 AAGDYTLYVTYAPL
+2156 
-2170 GVAYNARY
+2170 
-2178 EASEAPAMTSVAL
+2178 
-2191 SVQKAEG
+2191 
-2198 SVAILDDVSRDYNGQ
+2198 
-2213 PVETPA
+2213 
-2219 ITSLGT
+2219 
-2225 GALTVEYRAQ
+2225 
-2235 GGEFT
+2235 
-2240 TQAPKAVGSYTV
+2240 
-2252 RVTAAADDDYASA
+2252 
-2265 SAQRNF
+2265 
-2271 RITAKRVTIDGVTVE
+2271 
-2286 PSKTYDGTT
+2286 
-2295 DATIVTG
+2295 
-2302 GTLSANFDGNDLR
+2302 
-2315 IVTGSAAYDGKNV
+2315 
-2328 GTGKTVSF
+2328 
-2336 SGFSLEGDA
+2336 

-2395 AVSGDDVALVKG
+2395 AVSGDHVALVKG
-2407 TPSFTSIRAAEDI
+2407 TPSFTSIRTAEDI

-2454 TGSEYA
+2454 TGGEYA

-2495 RATDETAEGRLTF
+2495 RAADETAEGRLTF
-2508 YVKDLSTGA
+2508 YVKDLATGA

-2527 IDRTQPTGEIRVDE
+2527 IDRTQPPGEIRVDE

-2559 EEQAVTITS
+2559 EEQTVVITS

-2598 PYEKALALAPDGE
+2598 PYEKALALAPGGE
-2611 YVVYARITDQAGNVT
+2611 YVVYARITDRAGNVT

-2667 SVNGAPVELTEGQ
+2667 TVNGTPVELTEGR
-2680 LVLQPAE
+2680 LALRPAE

-2711 HTWGDWNSNGDGTHT
+2711 HTWGGWSSNGDGTHT
-2726 RTCTISGCGAPET
+2726 RTCTIPGCGASET

-2810 QQADTVTEQLPAT
+2810 RQADTVTEKLPAT

-2848 LVLRRRNSHRTA
+2848 LVLRRRNSHRAA

>member
-1 MHLRNKTVQQLLSV
+1 MS
-15 ILSVV
+15 
-20 MVLSML
+20 
-26 PMEVLAQETP
+26 P
-36 PLTTPMDLTAITEDT
+36 P
-51 SGDGWSWTQS
+51 SG
-61 TKTLTLT
+61 
-68 GLTLTVSDDSTH
+68 
-80 ALILPDGATIDLADG
+80 P
-95 TASTL
+95 
-100 TGGSRSTVYSSG
+100 R
-112 EVKLRGSGSLTV
+112 
-124 YGRGWRSATL
+124 
-134 DMFIPGTLT
+134 
-143 VEYDDPDGGAVLKT
+143 
-157 DEGTE
+157 
-162 GAAICANVTL
+162 
-172 DNGIL
+172 
-177 RATGPDFA
+177 
-185 SADDGSS
+185 
-192 VGLRGRLTTHGSSV
+192 
-206 EAQLTART
+206 
-214 GYASYG
+214 
-220 LYFDKQ
+220 
-226 GSGRGDSWTMGLGKV
+226 
-241 TATAGH
+241 
-247 ALSRYSYGLY
+247 
-257 VDYSSVNALE
+257 
-267 LDGTQLTAM
+267 
-276 GGESD
+276 
-281 QYGSQ
+281 
-286 GVFAGEEVIVK
+286 
-297 NGAVVTATGG
+297 
-307 QVNSSYE
+307 
-314 SVGFNAVSWL
+314 
-324 TVSGENSKV
+324 
-333 LGYGGT
+333 
-339 SVKGGSK
+339 
-346 GVRCD
+346 
-351 SRFTLTDGYVFGQGG
+351 
-366 VSCTSSRNVGV
+366 
-377 EFKRLIMESGKLEG
+377 
-391 ISGSP
+391 
-396 DSSYQTW
+396 
-403 GGQFNAYGLYCTGT
+403 
-417 AKITGGELIGTA
+417 
-429 NGTDRELDYSAYGF
+429 
-443 YGSDELTMS
+443 
-452 GGTLRATT
+452 
-460 GDTPNASSGTL
+460 
-471 AALSVTSNKC
+471 
-481 KVQLS
+481 
-486 GGTIYAKA
+486 
-494 GVSNDDRSYGMRIL
+494 
-508 GTGSTLTMTNTE
+508 
-520 DAAQPLSLY
+520 
-529 VTGRNTALYATA
+529 
-541 LADGGLLPEITASSA
+541 
-556 YDAEADTLTDG
+556 
-567 YTFSNKQYW
+567 
-576 KDGTAALSLSAA
+576 
-588 ACLHSAS
+588 
-595 DDTGLCTKC
+595 
-604 GKRVYEAVL
+604 
-613 LTDGAVTR
+613 
-621 RYAAAGEAFT
+621 
-631 AAQTEEHQ
+631 
-639 GCTLRL
+639 
-645 LTDLID
+645 
-651 DGGPL
+651 
-656 VHDPVVTIT
+656 
-665 GGRFTLDLHG
+665 
-675 HTIAGKTSDY
+675 
-685 KEGVVTVTG
+685 
-694 GQLRIENGTLE
+694 
-705 NLYTGNDSKAQA
+705 
-717 LTLLGTDTHVT
+717 
-728 LANVTAIG
+728 
-736 ATPPNGDTSI
+736 PPNGDTSA

-770 YASAPTETP
+770 YASAPAETP

-811 DGYALA
+811 EGYALA
-817 RTDGT
+817 HADGT
-822 LVDLGTEP
+822 PVDLGTEP

-848 AHTHDVRSGRP
+848 AHTHNVRSGRP
-859 GYCACGYACPHDG
+859 GYCGCGYACPHDG
-872 QTADSYFTLPVC
+872 QMPDSYFTLPVC
-884 SLCGTAYGTLLK
+884 SLCGVSYGTPLK

-901 SGKIIIDE
+901 TGKIIIDE

-936 TDDSVDHT
+936 ADDSVDHA

-963 YTSDKMSD
+963 YTSDKMGD
-971 IADQFQPYPGK
+971 LADQFRPYPGK
-982 AVALPDDQTSIVYAR
+982 AVALPDDQTSIVYAK

-1028 NQIYCEDGLRI
+1028 NQIYCQDGLRI

-1058 TAEGGWYVLWLSAAS
+1058 AAEDGWYVLRLSAVS

-1088 GNGTTLHF
+1088 GNGTTVHF
-1096 QWYAGHDFDDTG
+1096 QWYAGHSFDDTG

-1128 LEDALTSADADEDGA
+1128 LEDALTSADAAEDGA
-1143 RFTSVVMLTNASL
+1143 RFTAVVMLTNVSL
-1156 SADAFSLDG
+1156 PADAFSLDG

-1180 APMTLEQSSGNL
+1180 APMTLEQSSGSL

-1225 LNLQAYNVT
+1225 LDLQAYNVT

-1241 RITSEDAAYP
+1241 RITSEDAA
-1251 RMALASRTAYQQADG
+1251 
-1266 QLIRRSDITPTLE
+1266 
-1279 NVAVVSCP
+1279 
-1287 HDEIDGITCRICGT
+1287 
-1301 KMVAKV
+1301 
-1307 AKDDTLRYFADFE
+1307 
-1320 DAAQYAATLEGSAIT
+1320 TLEGSAIT
-1335 LLRDALWSGMGL
+1335 LLRDALWSSMGL

-1355 LNGKTLSGSND
+1355 LNGKSLSGSND
-1366 LMIDGSFTICD
+1366 LMIDGSLTICD

-1451 GNYANTGDVVM
+1451 GSYANTGDVVM

-1498 RPDFITEVTF
+1498 RPEFVTEVTF

-1536 VAWQN
+1536 LAWQN
-1541 PFTIY
+1541 PFTLY

-1563 YSVRTDVLTVRELTC
+1563 YSVRTDVLTVRELAC

-1589 SQCRAEVAASVELNG
+1589 SQCHAEVAASVELNG

-1662 AKDAAVTLSGGS
+1662 AKNAAVTLSGGS
-1674 YTNSAS
+1674 YTSSAS
-1680 IFGPNRIEG
+1680 IFGSNRIEG

-1697 LRDGSSVSGGSFI
+1697 LQDGSSVSSGSFL

-1735 GKLIASAGTFGNV
+1735 GKLVASAGTFG
-1748 NVKTGGGGAL
+1748 
-1758 TGGHFGKITQIDGSP
+1758 S
-1773 CAALLAEGYAYSDG
+1773 
-1787 GIINGYVPI
+1787 
-1796 IGGVDVVPH
+1796 
-1805 AQHQYVWLNQKL
+1805 
-1817 LCGCGHVADE
+1817 
-1827 DADAP
+1827 
-1832 VITGITDGET
+1832 
-1842 YYGDVTFTVTDA
+1842 
-1854 HDFTVTVDGQPAAAE
+1854 VTV
-1869 DGLYALPADNASHE
+1869 
-1883 IVAVDVA
+1883 
-1890 GNRTTV
+1890 RT
-1896 TVSVYRTYTVTP
+1896 
-1908 PTGTGFTFTGE
+1908 
-1919 TTVRHGQ
+1919 
-1926 DYRFRVDIAPG
+1926 
-1937 YSKLPD
+1937 
-1943 YSLLVNGQTPG
+1943 
-1954 GMGDVDFDECLIPS
+1954 
-1968 VEGDLTITVTGVADI
+1968 
-1983 TPPEAELTIAGN
+1983 
-1995 PFRQF
+1995 
-2000 LNTVTFGLF
+2000 
-2009 FKSTQTVTVT
+2009 
-2019 ASDLGSGVDTA
+2019 
-2030 AWMLSDTVFASQ
+2030 
-2042 DAITGSWTDLSLTD
+2042 
-2056 GSGSFS
+2056 
-2062 IQPGQKGYAYLRVTD
+2062 
-2077 RAGNITVL
+2077 
-2085 NSDGVVVYTD
+2085 
-2095 AQADTRQIT
+2095 
-2104 YTKRSGQDVSFHV
+2104 
-2117 TLNGNTVTGVQ
+2117 
-2128 LADGTPLAGFTAAE
+2128 
-2142 DGTVTLPAATLQAL
+2142 
-2156 AAGDYTLYVTYAPL
+2156 
-2170 GVAYNARY
+2170 
-2178 EASEAPAMTSVAL
+2178 
-2191 SVQKAEG
+2191 
-2198 SVAILDDVSRDYNGQ
+2198 
-2213 PVETPA
+2213 
-2219 ITSLGT
+2219 
-2225 GALTVEYRAQ
+2225 
-2235 GGEFT
+2235 
-2240 TQAPKAVGSYTV
+2240 
-2252 RVTAAADDDYASA
+2252 
-2265 SAQRNF
+2265 
-2271 RITAKRVTIDGVTVE
+2271 
-2286 PSKTYDGTT
+2286 
-2295 DATIVTG
+2295 
-2302 GTLSANFDGNDLR
+2302 
-2315 IVTGSAAYDGKNV
+2315 
-2328 GTGKTVSF
+2328 
-2336 SGFSLEGDA
+2336 
-2345 AENYTLASQPAG
+2345 
-2357 TTADI
+2357 
-2362 TVRPVTVEDLHI
+2362 VTVEDLHI

-2395 AVSGDDVALVKG
+2395 AVSGDHVALVKG
-2407 TPSFTSIRAAEDI
+2407 TPSFASIRTAEDI

-2454 TGSEYA
+2454 TGGEYA

-2495 RATDETAEGRLTF
+2495 RAADETAEGRLTF
-2508 YVKDLSTGA
+2508 YVKDLATGA
-2517 ISLQVTEQYR
+2517 TSLQVTEQYR

-2553 FGLFYR
+2553 FDLFYR
-2559 EEQAVTITS
+2559 EEQTVVITS

-2611 YVVYARITDQAGNVT
+2611 YVVYARITDRAGNVT

-2643 GAENGGVYCAA
+2643 GAENSGVYCAA

-2667 SVNGAPVELTEGQ
+2667 TVNGTPVELTEGR
-2680 LVLQPAE
+2680 LVLRPAE

-2711 HTWGDWNSNGDGTHT
+2711 HTWGDWSSNGDDTHT

-2739 ESCTGGEA
+2739 ESCTGSEA
-2747 TCVDRAVCE
+2747 TCVDQAVCE

-2763 DVDAHRHADLRHVE
+2763 DVDAHCHADLRHVE

-2810 QQADTVTEQLPAT
+2810 RQADTVTEKLPAI

-2848 LVLRRRNSHRTA
+2848 LVLRRRNSHRAA

>member
-1 MHLRNKTVQQLLSV
+1 
-15 ILSVV
+15 
-20 MVLSML
+20 
-26 PMEVLAQETP
+26 
-36 PLTTPMDLTAITEDT
+36 
-51 SGDGWSWTQS
+51 
-61 TKTLTLT
+61 
-68 GLTLTVSDDSTH
+68 
-80 ALILPDGATIDLADG
+80 
-95 TASTL
+95 
-100 TGGSRSTVYSSG
+100 
-112 EVKLRGSGSLTV
+112 
-124 YGRGWRSATL
+124 
-134 DMFIPGTLT
+134 
-143 VEYDDPDGGAVLKT
+143 
-157 DEGTE
+157 
-162 GAAICANVTL
+162 
-172 DNGIL
+172 
-177 RATGPDFA
+177 
-185 SADDGSS
+185 
-192 VGLRGRLTTHGSSV
+192 
-206 EAQLTART
+206 
-214 GYASYG
+214 
-220 LYFDKQ
+220 
-226 GSGRGDSWTMGLGKV
+226 MGLGKV
-241 TATAGH
+241 TAAAGH

-286 GVFAGEEVIVK
+286 GVFAGEEIIVK
-297 NGAVVTATGG
+297 NGATVTATGG

-324 TVSGENSKV
+324 TVSGENSRV

-339 SVKGGSK
+339 SVKGDSK

-351 SRFTLTDGYVFGQGG
+351 SRLTLTDGCVFGQGG

-377 EFKRLIMESGKLEG
+377 EFKRLIMESSKLEG

-471 AALSVTSNKC
+471 AALSVVSNKS
-481 KVQLS
+481 KTQLS
-486 GGTIYAKA
+486 GGTIYARA

-529 VTGRNTALYATA
+529 VTGRNMALYATA

-567 YTFSNKQYW
+567 YTFSNKQYR

-613 LTDGAVTR
+613 LTDGAVTQ

-651 DGGPL
+651 DDEPL

-665 GGRFTLDLHG
+665 GGRFTLDLHN
-675 HTIAGKTSDY
+675 HTIAGKTSDD

-694 GQLRIENGTLE
+694 GQLRIESGTLE
-705 NLYTGNDSKAQA
+705 NLCTGNDSKAQA

-736 ATPPNGDTSI
+736 ATPPNGDTSA

-811 DGYALA
+811 EGYALA
-817 RTDGT
+817 HADGT
-822 LVDLGTEP
+822 PVDLGTEP
-830 SFSRFSGTYTLS
+830 SFNRFSGTYTLS

-848 AHTHDVRSGRP
+848 AHTHNVRSGRP
-859 GYCACGYACPHDG
+859 GYCGCGYACPHDG
-872 QTADSYFTLPVC
+872 QMPDSYFTLPVC
-884 SLCGTAYGTLLK
+884 SLCGVSYGTPLK

-901 SGKIIIDE
+901 TGKIIIDE

-936 TDDSVDHT
+936 ADDSVDHA

-963 YTSDKMSD
+963 YTSDKMGD
-971 IADQFQPYPGK
+971 LADQFRPYPGK

-1028 NQIYCEDGLRI
+1028 NQIYCQDGLRI

-1058 TAEGGWYVLWLSAAS
+1058 AAEDGWYVLRLSAVS

-1088 GNGTTLHF
+1088 GNGTTVHF
-1096 QWYAGHDFDDTG
+1096 QWYAGHSFDDTG

-1122 DAFFPH
+1122 DVFFPH
-1128 LEDALTSADADEDGA
+1128 LEDALTSADAAEDGA
-1143 RFTSVVMLTNASL
+1143 RFAAVVMLTNVSL
-1156 SADAFSLDG
+1156 PADAFSLDG

-1180 APMTLEQSSGNL
+1180 APMTLEQSSG
-1192 TIRDSTS
+1192 
-1199 SGKITGQALTVKGG
+1199 KITGQALTVKGG

-1225 LNLQAYNVT
+1225 LDLQAYNVT

-1241 RITSEDAAYP
+1241 LITSEDAAYP
-1251 RMALASRTAYQQADG
+1251 RAALAFHTAYQQADG

-1279 NVAVVSCP
+1279 NVALVSCP

-1335 LLRDALWSGMGL
+1335 LLRDALWSSMGL

-1355 LNGKTLSGSND
+1355 LNGKSLSGSND
-1366 LMIDGSFTICD
+1366 LMIDGSLTICD

-1419 GGTFARIAYSGEDTS
+1419 GGTFARVAYSGEDTS

-1451 GNYANTGDVVM
+1451 GSYANTGDVVM
-1462 EENLRYLEDVTVTT
+1462 EENLRYREDVTVTT

-1498 RPDFITEVTF
+1498 RPEFVTEVTF

-1536 VAWQN
+1536 LAWQN
-1541 PFTIY
+1541 PFTLY

-1563 YSVRTDVLTVRELTC
+1563 YSVRTDVLTVRELAC

-1627 TLTVLRSSTDPISVN
+1627 TLTILRSSTDPISVN

-1674 YTNSAS
+1674 YTSSAS

-1697 LRDGSSVSGGSFI
+1697 LQDGSSVSSGSFI

-1735 GKLIASAGTFGNV
+1735 GKLVASAGTFGSV
-1748 NVKTGGGGAL
+1748 TVQSGGGGAL
-1758 TGGHFGKITQIDGSP
+1758 TGGHFGEITQSNGSL
-1773 CAALLAEGYAYSDG
+1773 CAALLEEGYAYSDG

-1796 IGGVDVVPH
+1796 VGGVDVVPH
-1805 AQHQYVWLNQKL
+1805 TQHQYVWLNQKL

-1827 DADAP
+1827 DA
-1832 VITGITDGET
+1832 
-1842 YYGDVTFTVTDA
+1842 
-1854 HDFTVTVDGQPAAAE
+1854 
-1869 DGLYALPADNASHE
+1869 
-1883 IVAVDVA
+1883 
-1890 GNRTTV
+1890 
-1896 TVSVYRTYTVTP
+1896 
-1908 PTGTGFTFTGE
+1908 
-1919 TTVRHGQ
+1919 
-1926 DYRFRVDIAPG
+1926 
-1937 YSKLPD
+1937 
-1943 YSLLVNGQTPG
+1943 
-1954 GMGDVDFDECLIPS
+1954 
-1968 VEGDLTITVTGVADI
+1968 
-1983 TPPEAELTIAGN
+1983 
-1995 PFRQF
+1995 
-2000 LNTVTFGLF
+2000 
-2009 FKSTQTVTVT
+2009 
-2019 ASDLGSGVDTA
+2019 
-2030 AWMLSDTVFASQ
+2030 
-2042 DAITGSWTDLSLTD
+2042 
-2056 GSGSFS
+2056 
-2062 IQPGQKGYAYLRVTD
+2062 
-2077 RAGNITVL
+2077 
-2085 NSDGVVVYTD
+2085 
-2095 AQADTRQIT
+2095 
-2104 YTKRSGQDVSFHV
+2104 
-2117 TLNGNTVTGVQ
+2117 
-2128 LADGTPLAGFTAAE
+2128 
-2142 DGTVTLPAATLQAL
+2142 
-2156 AAGDYTLYVTYAPL
+2156 
-2170 GVAYNARY
+2170 
-2178 EASEAPAMTSVAL
+2178 
-2191 SVQKAEG
+2191 
-2198 SVAILDDVSRDYNGQ
+2198 
-2213 PVETPA
+2213 
-2219 ITSLGT
+2219 
-2225 GALTVEYRAQ
+2225 
-2235 GGEFT
+2235 
-2240 TQAPKAVGSYTV
+2240 
-2252 RVTAAADDDYASA
+2252 
-2265 SAQRNF
+2265 
-2271 RITAKRVTIDGVTVE
+2271 
-2286 PSKTYDGTT
+2286 
-2295 DATIVTG
+2295 
-2302 GTLSANFDGNDLR
+2302 
-2315 IVTGSAAYDGKNV
+2315 
-2328 GTGKTVSF
+2328 
-2336 SGFSLEGDA
+2336 
-2345 AENYTLASQPAG
+2345 ENYTLASQPAG
-2357 TTADI
+2357 ITADI
-2362 TVRPVTVEDLHI
+2362 TVRTVTVEDLHI

-2395 AVSGDDVALVKG
+2395 AVSGDHVALVKG
-2407 TPSFTSIRAAEDI
+2407 TPSFTSIRTAEDI

-2454 TGSEYA
+2454 TGGEYA

-2508 YVKDLSTGA
+2508 YVKDLATGA

-2527 IDRTQPTGEIRVDE
+2527 IDRTQPTGEIQVDE

-2559 EEQAVTITS
+2559 EEQTVVITS

-2611 YVVYARITDQAGNVT
+2611 YVVYARITDRAGNVT

-2635 DATAPAIT
+2635 DATAPVIT
-2643 GAENGGVYCAA
+2643 GAENSGVYCAA

-2667 SVNGAPVELTEGQ
+2667 TVNGTPVELTEGR
-2680 LVLQPAE
+2680 LVLRPAE

-2711 HTWGDWNSNGDGTHT
+2711 HTWGDWSSNGDDTHT

-2756 VCGGAYG
+2756 VCGGVYG

-2810 QQADTVTEQLPAT
+2810 QQADTVTEKLPAA

>member
-1 MHLRNKTVQQLLSV
+1 M
-15 ILSVV
+15 
-20 MVLSML
+20 
-26 PMEVLAQETP
+26 
-36 PLTTPMDLTAITEDT
+36 
-51 SGDGWSWTQS
+51 
-61 TKTLTLT
+61 
-68 GLTLTVSDDSTH
+68 
-80 ALILPDGATIDLADG
+80 
-95 TASTL
+95 
-100 TGGSRSTVYSSG
+100 
-112 EVKLRGSGSLTV
+112 
-124 YGRGWRSATL
+124 
-134 DMFIPGTLT
+134 
-143 VEYDDPDGGAVLKT
+143 
-157 DEGTE
+157 
-162 GAAICANVTL
+162 
-172 DNGIL
+172 
-177 RATGPDFA
+177 
-185 SADDGSS
+185 
-192 VGLRGRLTTHGSSV
+192 
-206 EAQLTART
+206 
-214 GYASYG
+214 
-220 LYFDKQ
+220 
-226 GSGRGDSWTMGLGKV
+226 
-241 TATAGH
+241 
-247 ALSRYSYGLY
+247 
-257 VDYSSVNALE
+257 
-267 LDGTQLTAM
+267 
-276 GGESD
+276 
-281 QYGSQ
+281 
-286 GVFAGEEVIVK
+286 
-297 NGAVVTATGG
+297 
-307 QVNSSYE
+307 
-314 SVGFNAVSWL
+314 
-324 TVSGENSKV
+324 
-333 LGYGGT
+333 
-339 SVKGGSK
+339 
-346 GVRCD
+346 
-351 SRFTLTDGYVFGQGG
+351 
-366 VSCTSSRNVGV
+366 
-377 EFKRLIMESGKLEG
+377 
-391 ISGSP
+391 
-396 DSSYQTW
+396 
-403 GGQFNAYGLYCTGT
+403 
-417 AKITGGELIGTA
+417 
-429 NGTDRELDYSAYGF
+429 
-443 YGSDELTMS
+443 
-452 GGTLRATT
+452 
-460 GDTPNASSGTL
+460 
-471 AALSVTSNKC
+471 
-481 KVQLS
+481 
-486 GGTIYAKA
+486 
-494 GVSNDDRSYGMRIL
+494 
-508 GTGSTLTMTNTE
+508 
-520 DAAQPLSLY
+520 
-529 VTGRNTALYATA
+529 
-541 LADGGLLPEITASSA
+541 
-556 YDAEADTLTDG
+556 
-567 YTFSNKQYW
+567 
-576 KDGTAALSLSAA
+576 
-588 ACLHSAS
+588 
-595 DDTGLCTKC
+595 
-604 GKRVYEAVL
+604 L
-613 LTDGAVTR
+613 LTDGAVTQ
-621 RYAAAGEAFT
+621 RYAAGEAFT

-651 DGGPL
+651 DGKPL

-694 GQLRIENGTLE
+694 GQFRIENGTLE
-705 NLYTGNDSKAQA
+705 NLCTGNDSKAQA

-736 ATPPNGDTSI
+736 ATPPNGDTSA

-811 DGYALA
+811 EGYALA
-817 RTDGT
+817 HADGT
-822 LVDLGTEP
+822 PVDLGTEP
-830 SFSRFSGTYTLS
+830 SFNRFSGTYTLS

-848 AHTHDVRSGRP
+848 AHTHNVRSGRP
-859 GYCACGYACPHDG
+859 GYCGCGYACPHDG
-872 QTADSYFTLPVC
+872 QMPDSYFTLPVC
-884 SLCGTAYGTLLK
+884 SLCGVSYGTPLK

-901 SGKIIIDE
+901 TGKIIIDE

-936 TDDSVDHT
+936 ADDSVDHA

-963 YTSDKMSD
+963 YTSDKMGD
-971 IADQFQPYPGK
+971 LADQFRPYPGK
-982 AVALPDDQTSIVYAR
+982 AVALPDDQTSIVYAK

-1028 NQIYCEDGLRI
+1028 NQIYCQDGLRI

-1058 TAEGGWYVLWLSAAS
+1058 AAEDGWYVLRLSAVS

-1088 GNGTTLHF
+1088 GNGTTVHF

-1122 DAFFPH
+1122 DVFFPH
-1128 LEDALTSADADEDGA
+1128 LEDALTSADAAEDGA
-1143 RFTSVVMLTNASL
+1143 RFVSVVMLTNVSL
-1156 SADAFSLDG
+1156 PADAFSLDG

-1213 RLTVEAG
+1213 RLTVEAS

-1251 RMALASRTAYQQADG
+1251 RAALASGTAYQQADG

-1287 HDEIDGITCRICGT
+1287 HDEIDDITCRICGT

-1335 LLRDALWSGMGL
+1335 LLRDALWSSMGL

-1355 LNGKTLSGSND
+1355 LNGKSLSGSND
-1366 LMIDGSFTICD
+1366 LMIDGSLTICD
-1377 SQGGGKLWRDGTIW
+1377 SQGGGKLWRDGIIW

-1451 GNYANTGDVVM
+1451 GSYANTGDVVM

-1498 RPDFITEVTF
+1498 RPEFVTEVTF

-1541 PFTIY
+1541 PFTLY

-1589 SQCRAEVAASVELNG
+1589 SQCHAEVAASVELNG

-1697 LRDGSSVSGGSFI
+1697 LQDGSSVSSGSFL

-1727 GDVTINHG
+1727 GDVTIDHG
-1735 GKLIASAGTFGNV
+1735 GKLVASAGTFGSV
-1748 NVKTGGGGAL
+1748 TVQSGGGGAL
-1758 TGGHFGKITQIDGSP
+1758 TGGHFGEITQSNGSL
-1773 CAALLAEGYAYSDG
+1773 CAALLEEGYAYSDG

-1796 IGGVDVVPH
+1796 VGGVDVVPH
-1805 AQHQYVWLNQKL
+1805 TQHQYVWLNQKL

-1827 DADAP
+1827 D
-1832 VITGITDGET
+1832 
-1842 YYGDVTFTVTDA
+1842 
-1854 HDFTVTVDGQPAAAE
+1854 
-1869 DGLYALPADNASHE
+1869 
-1883 IVAVDVA
+1883 
-1890 GNRTTV
+1890 
-1896 TVSVYRTYTVTP
+1896 
-1908 PTGTGFTFTGE
+1908 
-1919 TTVRHGQ
+1919 
-1926 DYRFRVDIAPG
+1926 
-1937 YSKLPD
+1937 
-1943 YSLLVNGQTPG
+1943 
-1954 GMGDVDFDECLIPS
+1954 
-1968 VEGDLTITVTGVADI
+1968 
-1983 TPPEAELTIAGN
+1983 
-1995 PFRQF
+1995 
-2000 LNTVTFGLF
+2000 
-2009 FKSTQTVTVT
+2009 
-2019 ASDLGSGVDTA
+2019 
-2030 AWMLSDTVFASQ
+2030 
-2042 DAITGSWTDLSLTD
+2042 
-2056 GSGSFS
+2056 
-2062 IQPGQKGYAYLRVTD
+2062 
-2077 RAGNITVL
+2077 
-2085 NSDGVVVYTD
+2085 
-2095 AQADTRQIT
+2095 
-2104 YTKRSGQDVSFHV
+2104 
-2117 TLNGNTVTGVQ
+2117 
-2128 LADGTPLAGFTAAE
+2128 
-2142 DGTVTLPAATLQAL
+2142 
-2156 AAGDYTLYVTYAPL
+2156 
-2170 GVAYNARY
+2170 
-2178 EASEAPAMTSVAL
+2178 
-2191 SVQKAEG
+2191 
-2198 SVAILDDVSRDYNGQ
+2198 
-2213 PVETPA
+2213 
-2219 ITSLGT
+2219 
-2225 GALTVEYRAQ
+2225 
-2235 GGEFT
+2235 
-2240 TQAPKAVGSYTV
+2240 
-2252 RVTAAADDDYASA
+2252 
-2265 SAQRNF
+2265 
-2271 RITAKRVTIDGVTVE
+2271 
-2286 PSKTYDGTT
+2286 
-2295 DATIVTG
+2295 
-2302 GTLSANFDGNDLR
+2302 
-2315 IVTGSAAYDGKNV
+2315 
-2328 GTGKTVSF
+2328 
-2336 SGFSLEGDA
+2336 

-2395 AVSGDDVALVKG
+2395 AVSGDHVALVKG
-2407 TPSFTSIRAAEDI
+2407 TPSFTSIRTAEDI

-2454 TGSEYA
+2454 TGGEYA

-2495 RATDETAEGRLTF
+2495 RAADETAEGRLTF
-2508 YVKDLSTGA
+2508 YVKDLATGA
-2517 ISLQVTEQYR
+2517 TSLQVTEQYR
-2527 IDRTQPTGEIRVDE
+2527 IDRTQPTGEIQVDE

-2553 FGLFYR
+2553 FDLFYR
-2559 EEQAVTITS
+2559 EEQTVVITS

-2611 YVVYARITDQAGNVT
+2611 YVVYARITDRAGNVT
-2626 YLRSDGMVL
+2626 CLRSDGMVL

-2667 SVNGAPVELTEGQ
+2667 TVNGTPVELTEGR
-2680 LVLQPAE
+2680 LVLRPAE

-2703 LEITVNDG
+2703 LEIAVNDG
-2711 HTWGDWNSNGDGTHT
+2711 HTWGDWSSNGDDTHT

-2756 VCGGAYG
+2756 VCGGVYG

-2810 QQADTVTEQLPAT
+2810 QQADTVTEKLPAA

-2848 LVLRRRNSHRTA
+2848 LVLRRRNSHRAA

>member
-1 MHLRNKTVQQLLSV
+1 MHLRSKTVQQLLSV

-36 PLTTPMDLTAITEDT
+36 PVTTPMDLTAITEDT

-143 VEYDDPDGGAVLKT
+143 VEYDNPDGGAVLKT

-226 GSGRGDSWTMGLGKV
+226 GSGRGDTWTMGLGKV
-241 TATAGH
+241 TAAAGH

-286 GVFAGEEVIVK
+286 GVFAGEEIIVK
-297 NGAVVTATGG
+297 NGATVTATGG

-324 TVSGENSKV
+324 TVSGENSRV

-339 SVKGGSK
+339 SVKGDSK

-351 SRFTLTDGYVFGQGG
+351 SRFTLTDGCVFGQGG

-443 YGSDELTMS
+443 CGSNELTMS

-471 AALSVTSNKC
+471 AALSVVSNKS
-481 KVQLS
+481 KTQLS
-486 GGTIYAKA
+486 GGTIYARA

-529 VTGRNTALYATA
+529 VTGRNMALYATA

-567 YTFSNKQYW
+567 YTFSNKQYR

-613 LTDGAVTR
+613 LTDGAVTQ

-651 DGGPL
+651 DGQPL

-665 GGRFTLDLHG
+665 GGRFTLDLHN
-675 HTIAGKTSDY
+675 HTIAGKTSDDR
-685 KEGVVTVTG
+685 EGVVTVTG

-705 NLYTGNDSKAQA
+705 NLCTGNGSKAQA

-736 ATPPNGDTSI
+736 ATPPNGDTSA

-770 YASAPTETP
+770 YASAPAETP

-811 DGYALA
+811 EGYALA
-817 RTDGT
+817 HADGT
-822 LVDLGTEP
+822 PVDLGTEP
-830 SFSRFSGTYTLS
+830 SFSRSSGTYTLS

-848 AHTHDVRSGRP
+848 AHTHNVRSGRP
-859 GYCACGYACPHDG
+859 GCCGCGYACPHDG
-872 QTADSYFTLPVC
+872 QMPDSYFTLPVC
-884 SLCGTAYGTLLK
+884 SLCGVSYGTPLK

-901 SGKIIIDE
+901 TGKIIIDE

-936 TDDSVDHT
+936 ADDSVDHA

-963 YTSDKMSD
+963 YTSDKIGD
-971 IADQFQPYPGK
+971 LAHQFRPYPGK
-982 AVALPDDQTSIVYAR
+982 AVALPDDQTSIVYAK

-1028 NQIYCEDGLRI
+1028 NQIYCQDGLRI

-1058 TAEGGWYVLWLSAAS
+1058 AAEDGWYVLRLSAVS

-1088 GNGTTLHF
+1088 GNGTTVHF
-1096 QWYAGHDFDDTG
+1096 QWYAGHGFDDTG

-1143 RFTSVVMLTNASL
+1143 RFTSVVMLTNVSL
-1156 SADAFSLDG
+1156 PADAFSLDG

-1180 APMTLEQSSGNL
+1180 APMTLEQSSGDL

-1241 RITSEDAAYP
+1241 RI
-1251 RMALASRTAYQQADG
+1251 
-1266 QLIRRSDITPTLE
+1266 
-1279 NVAVVSCP
+1279 
-1287 HDEIDGITCRICGT
+1287 
-1301 KMVAKV
+1301 
-1307 AKDDTLRYFADFE
+1307 
-1320 DAAQYAATLEGSAIT
+1320 
-1335 LLRDALWSGMGL
+1335 
-1347 PTGTYTLD
+1347 
-1355 LNGKTLSGSND
+1355 
-1366 LMIDGSFTICD
+1366 
-1377 SQGGGKLWRDGTIW
+1377 
-1391 VLGGHVAITGGQF
+1391 
-1404 NRVYL
+1404 
-1409 ASDSADLSVT
+1409 
-1419 GGTFARIAYSGEDTS
+1419 AYSGEDTS

-1451 GNYANTGDVVM
+1451 GSYANTGDVVM

-1498 RPDFITEVTF
+1498 RPDFVTEVTF

-1541 PFTIY
+1541 PFTLY

-1662 AKDAAVTLSGGS
+1662 AKDATVTLSGGS

-1680 IFGPNRIEG
+1680 IFGSNRIEG

-1697 LRDGSSVSGGSFI
+1697 LQDGSSVSGGSFL

-1735 GKLIASAGTFGNV
+1735 GKLVASAGTFGSV
-1748 NVKTGGGGAL
+1748 NVQSGGGGAL
-1758 TGGHFGKITQIDGSP
+1758 TGGHFGEITQIDGSP
-1773 CAALLAEGYAYSDG
+1773 CAALLAEGCAYSDG

-1796 IGGVDVVPH
+1796 VGGVDVVPH

-1827 DADAP
+1827 DTDAP

-1842 YYGDVTFTVTDA
+1842 YYDDVTFTVTDA
-1854 HDFTVTVDGQPAAAE
+1854 HDFTVTVDGQPATAE
-1869 DGLYALPADNASHE
+1869 GSLYTLPADNVSHE

-1890 GNRTTV
+1890 GNRTAV
-1896 TVSVYRTYTVTP
+1896 TVSVYRIYTVTP

-2019 ASDLGSGVDTA
+2019 VSDLGSGVDTA
-2030 AWMLSDTVFASQ
+2030 AWMLSDTVFANQ

-2104 YTKRSGQDVSFHV
+2104 YVKRSGQDVSFHV
-2117 TLNGNTVTGVQ
+2117 ALNGNTVTGVQ

-2271 RITAKRVTIDGVTVE
+2271 RITAKSVTIDGVTVE

-2295 DATIVTG
+2295 DAAIVTG

-2315 IVTGSAAYDGKNV
+2315 IVTGSAAYDGKTV

-2362 TVRPVTVEDLHI
+2362 TVRTVTVEDLHI
-2374 QDKLYDGTDR
+2374 QDKLYDGTDW

-2395 AVSGDDVALVKG
+2395 AVSGDHVALVKG
-2407 TPSFTSIRAAEDI
+2407 TPSFTSIRTAEDI

-2454 TGSEYA
+2454 TGGEYA

-2495 RATDETAEGRLTF
+2495 RAADETAEGRLTF
-2508 YVKDLSTGA
+2508 YVKDLATGA

-2553 FGLFYR
+2553 FDLFYR
-2559 EEQAVTITS
+2559 EEQTVVITS

-2589 PALEQETFL
+2589 PALEQEAFL

-2611 YVVYARITDQAGNVT
+2611 YVVYARITDRAGNVT
-2626 YLRSDGMVL
+2626 CLRSDGMVL

-2667 SVNGAPVELTEGQ
+2667 TVNGTPVELTEGR
-2680 LVLQPAE
+2680 LVLRPAE

-2711 HTWGDWNSNGDGTHT
+2711 HTWGDWSSNGDDTHT
-2726 RTCTISGCGAPET
+2726 RTCTISGCGALET

-2777 AKAATTEAPG
+2777 AKTATTEAPG

-2796 CGKYFADAQASREL
+2796 CGKYFADAQACREL
-2810 QQADTVTEQLPAT
+2810 RQADTVTEKLPAA

>member
-1 MHLRNKTVQQLLSV
+1 
-15 ILSVV
+15 
-20 MVLSML
+20 
-26 PMEVLAQETP
+26 
-36 PLTTPMDLTAITEDT
+36 
-51 SGDGWSWTQS
+51 
-61 TKTLTLT
+61 
-68 GLTLTVSDDSTH
+68 
-80 ALILPDGATIDLADG
+80 
-95 TASTL
+95 
-100 TGGSRSTVYSSG
+100 
-112 EVKLRGSGSLTV
+112 
-124 YGRGWRSATL
+124 
-134 DMFIPGTLT
+134 
-143 VEYDDPDGGAVLKT
+143 
-157 DEGTE
+157 
-162 GAAICANVTL
+162 
-172 DNGIL
+172 
-177 RATGPDFA
+177 
-185 SADDGSS
+185 
-192 VGLRGRLTTHGSSV
+192 
-206 EAQLTART
+206 
-214 GYASYG
+214 
-220 LYFDKQ
+220 
-226 GSGRGDSWTMGLGKV
+226 MGLGKV
-241 TATAGH
+241 TAAAGH
-247 ALSRYSYGLY
+247 ALSNYSYGLY

-286 GVFAGEEVIVK
+286 GVFAGEEIIVK
-297 NGAVVTATGG
+297 NGATVTATGG

-324 TVSGENSKV
+324 TVSGENSRV

-339 SVKGGSK
+339 SVKGDSK

-351 SRFTLTDGYVFGQGG
+351 SRLTLTDGCVFGQGG

-443 YGSDELTMS
+443 YGSHELAMS
-452 GGTLRATT
+452 GGTLRATI

-471 AALSVTSNKC
+471 AAISVVSNKS
-481 KVQLS
+481 KTQLS
-486 GGTIYAKA
+486 GGTIYARA
-494 GVSNDDRSYGMRIL
+494 GISNDDRSYGMRIL

-529 VTGRNTALYATA
+529 VTGRNMALYATA

-567 YTFSNKQYW
+567 YTFSNKQYR

-613 LTDGAVTR
+613 LTDGAVTQ

-645 LTDLID
+645 PTDLID
-651 DGGPL
+651 DGTPL
-656 VHDPVVTIT
+656 IHDPVVTIT
-665 GGRFTLDLHG
+665 GGRFTLDLHN
-675 HTIAGKTSDY
+675 HTIAGKTSDD

-694 GQLRIENGTLE
+694 GQLRIESGTLE
-705 NLYTGNDSKAQA
+705 NLCTGNGSKAQA
-717 LTLLGTDTHVT
+717 LTLLGTGTHVT

-736 ATPPNGDTSI
+736 ATPPNGDTSA

-811 DGYALA
+811 EGYALA
-817 RTDGT
+817 HADGT
-822 LVDLGTEP
+822 PVDLGTEP
-830 SFSRFSGTYTLS
+830 SFSRLSGTYTLS

-848 AHTHDVRSGRP
+848 AHTHNVRSGRP
-859 GYCACGYACPHDG
+859 GYCGCGYACPHDG
-872 QTADSYFTLPVC
+872 QIPDSYFTLPVC
-884 SLCGTAYGTLLK
+884 SLCGTSYGTPLK
-896 DLRTP
+896 DLCTP
-901 SGKIIIDE
+901 TGKIIIDE

-936 TDDSVDHT
+936 ADDSVDHA

-963 YTSDKMSD
+963 YTSDKMGD
-971 IADQFQPYPGK
+971 LADQFRPYPGK

-1028 NQIYCEDGLRI
+1028 NQIYCQDGLRI

-1058 TAEGGWYVLWLSAAS
+1058 AAEDGWYVLRLSAVS

-1088 GNGTTLHF
+1088 GNGTTVHF

-1122 DAFFPH
+1122 DVFFPH
-1128 LEDALTSADADEDGA
+1128 LEDALTSADAAEDGA
-1143 RFTSVVMLTNASL
+1143 RFVSVVMLTNVSL
-1156 SADAFSLDG
+1156 PADAFSLDG

-1180 APMTLEQSSGNL
+1180 APMTLEQSSG
-1192 TIRDSTS
+1192 
-1199 SGKITGQALTVKGG
+1199 KITGQALTVKGG

-1225 LNLQAYNVT
+1225 LDLQAYNVT

-1241 RITSEDAAYP
+1241 LITSEDAAYP
-1251 RMALASRTAYQQADG
+1251 RAALAFHTAYQQADG

-1279 NVAVVSCP
+1279 NVALVSCP

-1335 LLRDALWSGMGL
+1335 LLRDALWSSMGL

-1355 LNGKTLSGSND
+1355 LNGKSLSGSND
-1366 LMIDGSFTICD
+1366 LMIDGSLTICD
-1377 SQGGGKLWRDGTIW
+1377 SQGGGKLWRDGIIW

-1451 GNYANTGDVVM
+1451 GSYANTGDVVM
-1462 EENLRYLEDVTVTT
+1462 EENLRYLEDITVTT
-1476 PPFTITRYPVD
+1476 PPFAITRYPVD
-1487 TDLYPTTPVGY
+1487 TDLYTTTPVGY
-1498 RPDFITEVTF
+1498 RPDFVTEVTF

-1536 VAWQN
+1536 LVWQN
-1541 PFTIY
+1541 PFTLY

-1551 PAQYYGIFSYKG
+1551 PARYYGIFSYKG
-1563 YSVRTDVLTVRELTC
+1563 YSVRTDVLTVRELAC

-1614 ALALART
+1614 ALALAQT

-1627 TLTVLRSSTDPISVN
+1627 TLTILRSSTDPISVN

-1662 AKDAAVTLSGGS
+1662 AKDATVTLSGGS

-1697 LRDGSSVSGGSFI
+1697 LQDGSSVSSGSFL

-1715 SDTVTVTGGTFT
+1715 SDTVTGGTFT
-1727 GDVTINHG
+1727 GDVTIDHG
-1735 GKLIASAGTFGNV
+1735 GKLVASAGTFGSV
-1748 NVKTGGGGAL
+1748 TVQSGGGGAL
-1758 TGGHFGKITQIDGSP
+1758 TGGHFGEITQSNGSL
-1773 CAALLAEGYAYSDG
+1773 CAALLEEGYAYSDG

-1796 IGGVDVVPH
+1796 VGGVDVVPH
-1805 AQHQYVWLNQKL
+1805 TQHQYVWLNQKL

-1827 DADAP
+1827 D
-1832 VITGITDGET
+1832 
-1842 YYGDVTFTVTDA
+1842 
-1854 HDFTVTVDGQPAAAE
+1854 
-1869 DGLYALPADNASHE
+1869 
-1883 IVAVDVA
+1883 
-1890 GNRTTV
+1890 
-1896 TVSVYRTYTVTP
+1896 
-1908 PTGTGFTFTGE
+1908 
-1919 TTVRHGQ
+1919 
-1926 DYRFRVDIAPG
+1926 
-1937 YSKLPD
+1937 
-1943 YSLLVNGQTPG
+1943 
-1954 GMGDVDFDECLIPS
+1954 
-1968 VEGDLTITVTGVADI
+1968 
-1983 TPPEAELTIAGN
+1983 
-1995 PFRQF
+1995 
-2000 LNTVTFGLF
+2000 
-2009 FKSTQTVTVT
+2009 
-2019 ASDLGSGVDTA
+2019 
-2030 AWMLSDTVFASQ
+2030 
-2042 DAITGSWTDLSLTD
+2042 
-2056 GSGSFS
+2056 
-2062 IQPGQKGYAYLRVTD
+2062 
-2077 RAGNITVL
+2077 
-2085 NSDGVVVYTD
+2085 
-2095 AQADTRQIT
+2095 
-2104 YTKRSGQDVSFHV
+2104 
-2117 TLNGNTVTGVQ
+2117 
-2128 LADGTPLAGFTAAE
+2128 
-2142 DGTVTLPAATLQAL
+2142 
-2156 AAGDYTLYVTYAPL
+2156 
-2170 GVAYNARY
+2170 
-2178 EASEAPAMTSVAL
+2178 
-2191 SVQKAEG
+2191 
-2198 SVAILDDVSRDYNGQ
+2198 
-2213 PVETPA
+2213 
-2219 ITSLGT
+2219 
-2225 GALTVEYRAQ
+2225 
-2235 GGEFT
+2235 
-2240 TQAPKAVGSYTV
+2240 
-2252 RVTAAADDDYASA
+2252 
-2265 SAQRNF
+2265 
-2271 RITAKRVTIDGVTVE
+2271 
-2286 PSKTYDGTT
+2286 
-2295 DATIVTG
+2295 
-2302 GTLSANFDGNDLR
+2302 
-2315 IVTGSAAYDGKNV
+2315 
-2328 GTGKTVSF
+2328 
-2336 SGFSLEGDA
+2336 

-2395 AVSGDDVALVKG
+2395 AVSGDHVALVKG
-2407 TPSFTSIRAAEDI
+2407 TPSFTSIRTAEDI

-2454 TGSEYA
+2454 TGGEYA

-2508 YVKDLSTGA
+2508 YVKDLATGA

-2527 IDRTQPTGEIRVDE
+2527 IDRTQPTGEIQVDE

-2559 EEQAVTITS
+2559 EEQTVVITS

-2598 PYEKALALAPDGE
+2598 PYEKALALAPGGE
-2611 YVVYARITDQAGNVT
+2611 YVVYARITDRAGNVT

-2635 DATAPAIT
+2635 DATAPVIT
-2643 GAENGGVYCAA
+2643 GAENSGVYCAA

-2667 SVNGAPVELTEGQ
+2667 TVNGTPVELTEGR
-2680 LVLQPAE
+2680 LVLRPAE

-2711 HTWGDWNSNGDGTHT
+2711 HTWGDWSSNGDDTHT

-2739 ESCTGGEA
+2739 ESCTGSEA
-2747 TCVDRAVCE
+2747 TCVDQAVCE

-2810 QQADTVTEQLPAT
+2810 RQADTVTEKLPAT

-2848 LVLRRRNSHRTA
+2848 LVLRRRNSHRAA

>member
-1 MHLRNKTVQQLLSV
+1 MHLRSKTVQQLLSV

-36 PLTTPMDLTAITEDT
+36 PVTTPMDLTAITEDT

-80 ALILPDGATIDLADG
+80 ALILPDGATIDLTDG
-95 TASTL
+95 TTSTL

-143 VEYDDPDGGAVLKT
+143 VEYDDPDGGAVPKT

-226 GSGRGDSWTMGLGKV
+226 GSGRGDTWTMGLGKV

-286 GVFAGEEVIVK
+286 GVFAGEEIIVK
-297 NGAVVTATGG
+297 NGATVTATGG

-339 SVKGGSK
+339 SVKGDSK
-346 GVRCD
+346 GVRCG

-377 EFKRLIMESGKLEG
+377 EFKRLIMESSKLEG

-443 YGSDELTMS
+443 YGSHELTMS

-471 AALSVTSNKC
+471 AALSVVSNKS
-481 KVQLS
+481 KTQLS
-486 GGTIYAKA
+486 GGTIYARA

-529 VTGRNTALYATA
+529 VTGRNMALYATA

-567 YTFSNKQYW
+567 YTFSDKQYR

-613 LTDGAVTR
+613 LTDGAVTQ

-651 DGGPL
+651 DDEPL

-665 GGRFTLDLHG
+665 GGRFTLDLHN
-675 HTIAGKTSDY
+675 HTIAGKTSDD

-705 NLYTGNDSKAQA
+705 NLCTGNGSKAQA
-717 LTLLGTDTHVT
+717 LTLLGTGTHVT

-736 ATPPNGDTSI
+736 ATPPNGDTSA

-811 DGYALA
+811 EGYALA
-817 RTDGT
+817 HADGT
-822 LVDLGTEP
+822 PVDLGTEP
-830 SFSRFSGTYTLS
+830 SFSRLSGTYTLS

-848 AHTHDVRSGRP
+848 AHTHNVRSGRP
-859 GYCACGYACPHDG
+859 GYCGCGYACPHDG
-872 QTADSYFTLPVC
+872 QIPDSYFTLPVC
-884 SLCGTAYGTLLK
+884 SLCGTSYGTPLK
-896 DLRTP
+896 DLCTP
-901 SGKIIIDE
+901 TGKIIIDE

-936 TDDSVDHT
+936 ADDSVDHA

-963 YTSDKMSD
+963 YTSDKMGD
-971 IADQFQPYPGK
+971 LADQFRPYPGK
-982 AVALPDDQTSIVYAR
+982 AVALPDDQTSIVYAK

-1028 NQIYCEDGLRI
+1028 NQIYCQDGLRI
-1039 AFRDDHLK
+1039 AFRNDHLK

-1058 TAEGGWYVLWLSAAS
+1058 AAEDGWYVLRLSAVS

-1088 GNGTTLHF
+1088 GNGTTVHF
-1096 QWYAGHDFDDTG
+1096 QWYAGHGFDDTG

-1128 LEDALTSADADEDGA
+1128 LEDALTSADAAEDGA
-1143 RFTSVVMLTNASL
+1143 RFVSVVMLTNVSL
-1156 SADAFSLDG
+1156 PADAFSLDG

-1180 APMTLEQSSGNL
+1180 APMTLEQSSGSL

-1199 SGKITGQALTVKGG
+1199 SGKITGQPLTVKGG

-1251 RMALASRTAYQQADG
+1251 RAALAFCTAYQQADG

-1335 LLRDALWSGMGL
+1335 LLRDALWSSMGL

-1355 LNGKTLSGSND
+1355 LNGKSLSGSND
-1366 LMIDGSFTICD
+1366 LMIDGSLTICD

-1451 GNYANTGDVVM
+1451 GSYANTGDVVM

-1498 RPDFITEVTF
+1498 RPEFVTEVTF

-1536 VAWQN
+1536 LAWQN
-1541 PFTIY
+1541 PFTLY

-1563 YSVRTDVLTVRELTC
+1563 YSVRTDVLTVRELAC

-1589 SQCRAEVAASVELNG
+1589 SQCHAEVAASVELNG

-1662 AKDAAVTLSGGS
+1662 AKNAAVTLSGGS
-1674 YTNSAS
+1674 YTSSAS
-1680 IFGPNRIEG
+1680 IFGSNRIEG

-1697 LRDGSSVSGGSFI
+1697 LQDGSSVSSGSFI

-1735 GKLIASAGTFGNV
+1735 GKLVASAGTFGSV
-1748 NVKTGGGGAL
+1748 TVQSGGGGAL
-1758 TGGHFGKITQIDGSP
+1758 TGGHFGEITQIDGTP
-1773 CAALLAEGYAYSDG
+1773 CAALLAEGCAYSDG
-1787 GIINGYVPI
+1787 SIINGYVPI
-1796 IGGVDVVPH
+1796 VGGGDVVPH

-1827 DADAP
+1827 DA
-1832 VITGITDGET
+1832 
-1842 YYGDVTFTVTDA
+1842 
-1854 HDFTVTVDGQPAAAE
+1854 
-1869 DGLYALPADNASHE
+1869 
-1883 IVAVDVA
+1883 
-1890 GNRTTV
+1890 
-1896 TVSVYRTYTVTP
+1896 
-1908 PTGTGFTFTGE
+1908 
-1919 TTVRHGQ
+1919 
-1926 DYRFRVDIAPG
+1926 
-1937 YSKLPD
+1937 
-1943 YSLLVNGQTPG
+1943 
-1954 GMGDVDFDECLIPS
+1954 
-1968 VEGDLTITVTGVADI
+1968 
-1983 TPPEAELTIAGN
+1983 
-1995 PFRQF
+1995 
-2000 LNTVTFGLF
+2000 
-2009 FKSTQTVTVT
+2009 
-2019 ASDLGSGVDTA
+2019 
-2030 AWMLSDTVFASQ
+2030 
-2042 DAITGSWTDLSLTD
+2042 
-2056 GSGSFS
+2056 
-2062 IQPGQKGYAYLRVTD
+2062 
-2077 RAGNITVL
+2077 
-2085 NSDGVVVYTD
+2085 
-2095 AQADTRQIT
+2095 
-2104 YTKRSGQDVSFHV
+2104 
-2117 TLNGNTVTGVQ
+2117 
-2128 LADGTPLAGFTAAE
+2128 
-2142 DGTVTLPAATLQAL
+2142 
-2156 AAGDYTLYVTYAPL
+2156 
-2170 GVAYNARY
+2170 
-2178 EASEAPAMTSVAL
+2178 
-2191 SVQKAEG
+2191 
-2198 SVAILDDVSRDYNGQ
+2198 
-2213 PVETPA
+2213 
-2219 ITSLGT
+2219 
-2225 GALTVEYRAQ
+2225 
-2235 GGEFT
+2235 
-2240 TQAPKAVGSYTV
+2240 
-2252 RVTAAADDDYASA
+2252 
-2265 SAQRNF
+2265 
-2271 RITAKRVTIDGVTVE
+2271 
-2286 PSKTYDGTT
+2286 
-2295 DATIVTG
+2295 
-2302 GTLSANFDGNDLR
+2302 
-2315 IVTGSAAYDGKNV
+2315 
-2328 GTGKTVSF
+2328 
-2336 SGFSLEGDA
+2336 
-2345 AENYTLASQPAG
+2345 ENYTLASQPAG

-2362 TVRPVTVEDLHI
+2362 TVRTVTVEDLHI

-2395 AVSGDDVALVKG
+2395 AVSGDHVALVKG
-2407 TPSFTSIRAAEDI
+2407 TPSFTSIRTAEDI

-2433 AGNYALTQ
+2433 AGNYALAQ

-2454 TGSEYA
+2454 TGGEYA

-2495 RATDETAEGRLTF
+2495 RAADETAEGRLTF
-2508 YVKDLSTGA
+2508 YVKDLATGA
-2517 ISLQVTEQYR
+2517 TSLQVTEQYR

-2553 FGLFYR
+2553 FDLFYR
-2559 EEQAVTITS
+2559 EEQTVVITS

-2611 YVVYARITDQAGNVT
+2611 YVVYARITDRAGNVT
-2626 YLRSDGMVL
+2626 CLRSDGMVL

-2643 GAENGGVYCAA
+2643 GAENSGVYCAA

-2667 SVNGAPVELTEGQ
+2667 TVNGTPVELTEGR
-2680 LVLQPAE
+2680 LVLRPAE

-2711 HTWGDWNSNGDGTHT
+2711 HTWGDWSSNGDDTHT

-2739 ESCTGGEA
+2739 ESCTGSEA
-2747 TCVDRAVCE
+2747 TCVDQAVCE

-2763 DVDAHRHADLRHVE
+2763 DVDAHCHADLRHVE

-2810 QQADTVTEQLPAT
+2810 RQADTVTEKLPAI

-2848 LVLRRRNSHRTA
+2848 LVLRRRNSHRAA

>member
-1 MHLRNKTVQQLLSV
+1 MHLRSKTVQQLLSV
-15 ILSVV
+15 ILSAV

-36 PLTTPMDLTAITEDT
+36 PVTTPMDLTAITEDT

-68 GLTLTVSDDSTH
+68 GLTLTVSDDSAH

-226 GSGRGDSWTMGLGKV
+226 GSGRGDTWTMGLGKV
-241 TATAGH
+241 TAAAGH
-247 ALSRYSYGLY
+247 ALSNYSYGLY

-286 GVFAGEEVIVK
+286 GVFAGEEIIVK
-297 NGAVVTATGG
+297 NGATVTATGG

-339 SVKGGSK
+339 SVKGDSK

-351 SRFTLTDGYVFGQGG
+351 SRFTLTDGCVFGQGG

-377 EFKRLIMESGKLEG
+377 EFKRLMMESGKLEG

-443 YGSDELTMS
+443 YGSNELTMS

-471 AALSVTSNKC
+471 AALSVVSNKS
-481 KVQLS
+481 KTQLS
-486 GGTIYAKA
+486 GGTIYARA

-520 DAAQPLSLY
+520 DAAQPMSLY

-556 YDAEADTLTDG
+556 YDAEADTLADG
-567 YTFSNKQYW
+567 YTFSDKQYR

-613 LTDGAVTR
+613 LTDGAVTQ

-651 DGGPL
+651 DGTPL

-665 GGRFTLDLHG
+665 GGRFTLDLHN

-736 ATPPNGDTSI
+736 ATPPNGDTSA

-811 DGYALA
+811 EGYALA
-817 RTDGT
+817 HADGT
-822 LVDLGTEP
+822 PVDLGTEP
-830 SFSRFSGTYTLS
+830 SFNRFSGTYTLS

-848 AHTHDVRSGRP
+848 AHTHNVRSGRP
-859 GYCACGYACPHDG
+859 GYCGCGYACPHDG
-872 QTADSYFTLPVC
+872 QMPDSYFTLPVC
-884 SLCGTAYGTLLK
+884 SLCGVSYGTPLK

-901 SGKIIIDE
+901 TGKIIIDE

-936 TDDSVDHT
+936 ADDSVDHA

-963 YTSDKMSD
+963 YTSDKMGD
-971 IADQFQPYPGK
+971 LADQFRPYPGK
-982 AVALPDDQTSIVYAR
+982 AVPLPDDQTSIVYAK

-1028 NQIYCEDGLRI
+1028 NQIYCQDGLRI

-1058 TAEGGWYVLWLSAAS
+1058 AAEDGWYVLRLSAVS

-1088 GNGTTLHF
+1088 GNGTTVHF
-1096 QWYAGHDFDDTG
+1096 QWYAGHGFDDTG

-1156 SADAFSLDG
+1156 PADAFSLDG

-1180 APMTLEQSSGNL
+1180 APMTLDQSSGDL

-1234 LFGGTFA
+1234 LFGGAFA

-1251 RMALASRTAYQQADG
+1251 RAALPFCTAYQQADG

-1307 AKDDTLRYFADFE
+1307 AKDDTLRYFAVFE
-1320 DAAQYAATLEGSAIT
+1320 DAAQYAAALEGSAIT
-1335 LLRDALWSGMGL
+1335 LLRDALWSGIGL

-1366 LMIDGSFTICD
+1366 LMIDASLTICD
-1377 SQGGGKLWRDGTIW
+1377 SQGGGKLWRDGTIL

-1451 GNYANTGDVVM
+1451 GSYANTGDVVM

-1627 TLTVLRSSTDPISVN
+1627 TLTILRSSTDPISVN

-1654 MLGGKVTL
+1654 ILGGKVTL

-1674 YTNSAS
+1674 YTSSAS

-1697 LRDGSSVSGGSFI
+1697 LQDGSSVSGGSFL

-1727 GDVTINHG
+1727 GDVTIDNG
-1735 GKLIASAGTFGNV
+1735 GKLVASAGTFGSLTV
-1748 NVKTGGGGAL
+1748 QSGGGGAL
-1758 TGGHFGKITQIDGSP
+1758 TGGHFGEITQSDDSP

-1796 IGGVDVVPH
+1796 VGGVDVVPH

-1842 YYGDVTFTVTDA
+1842 YYDDVTF
-1854 HDFTVTVDGQPAAAE
+1854 
-1869 DGLYALPADNASHE
+1869 
-1883 IVAVDVA
+1883 
-1890 GNRTTV
+1890 
-1896 TVSVYRTYTVTP
+1896 
-1908 PTGTGFTFTGE
+1908 
-1919 TTVRHGQ
+1919 
-1926 DYRFRVDIAPG
+1926 
-1937 YSKLPD
+1937 
-1943 YSLLVNGQTPG
+1943 
-1954 GMGDVDFDECLIPS
+1954 
-1968 VEGDLTITVTGVADI
+1968 
-1983 TPPEAELTIAGN
+1983 
-1995 PFRQF
+1995 
-2000 LNTVTFGLF
+2000 TVTFGLF

-2019 ASDLGSGVDTA
+2019 VSDLGSGVDTA

-2104 YTKRSGQDVSFHV
+2104 YVKRSGQDVSFHV
-2117 TLNGNTVTGVQ
+2117 ALNGNTVTGVQ

-2271 RITAKRVTIDGVTVE
+2271 RITAKSVTIDGVTVE

-2295 DATIVTG
+2295 DAAIVTG

-2328 GTGKTVSF
+2328 GTGKTVFF

-2345 AENYTLASQPAG
+2345 AENYTLASQPVG

-2374 QDKLYDGTDR
+2374 QDKRYDGTDR

-2395 AVSGDDVALVKG
+2395 AVSGDHVALVKG
-2407 TPSFTSIRAAEDI
+2407 TPSFTSIRTAEDI

-2454 TGSEYA
+2454 TGGEYA

-2495 RATDETAEGRLTF
+2495 RAADETAEGRLTF
-2508 YVKDLSTGA
+2508 YVKDLATGA

-2553 FGLFYR
+2553 FDLFYR
-2559 EEQAVTITS
+2559 DEQTVVITS

-2611 YVVYARITDQAGNVT
+2611 YVVYARITDRAGNVT

-2667 SVNGAPVELTEGQ
+2667 TVNGAPVELTEGR
-2680 LVLQPAE
+2680 LVLRPAE

-2711 HTWGDWNSNGDGTHT
+2711 HTWGDWSSNGDDTHT
-2726 RTCTISGCGAPET
+2726 RTCTISGCGASET

-2777 AKAATTEAPG
+2777 AKAAATEAPG

-2810 QQADTVTEQLPAT
+2810 RQADTVTEKLPAT

>member
-1 MHLRNKTVQQLLSV
+1 MHLRSKTVQQLLSV
-15 ILSVV
+15 ILSAV

-36 PLTTPMDLTAITEDT
+36 PVTTPMDLTAITEDT

-68 GLTLTVSDDSTH
+68 GLTLTVSDDSAH

-226 GSGRGDSWTMGLGKV
+226 GSGRGDTWTMGLGKV
-241 TATAGH
+241 TAAAGH
-247 ALSRYSYGLY
+247 ALSNYSYGLY

-286 GVFAGEEVIVK
+286 GVFAGEEIIVK
-297 NGAVVTATGG
+297 NGATVTATGG

-339 SVKGGSK
+339 SVKGDSK

-351 SRFTLTDGYVFGQGG
+351 SRFTLTDGCVFGQGG

-377 EFKRLIMESGKLEG
+377 EFKRLMMESGKLEG

-443 YGSDELTMS
+443 YGSNELTMS

-471 AALSVTSNKC
+471 AALSVVSNKS
-481 KVQLS
+481 KTQLS
-486 GGTIYAKA
+486 GGTIYARA

-508 GTGSTLTMTNTE
+508 GTGSTLT
-520 DAAQPLSLY
+520 
-529 VTGRNTALYATA
+529 
-541 LADGGLLPEITASSA
+541 
-556 YDAEADTLTDG
+556 
-567 YTFSNKQYW
+567 
-576 KDGTAALSLSAA
+576 
-588 ACLHSAS
+588 
-595 DDTGLCTKC
+595 
-604 GKRVYEAVL
+604 
-613 LTDGAVTR
+613 
-621 RYAAAGEAFT
+621 
-631 AAQTEEHQ
+631 
-639 GCTLRL
+639 
-645 LTDLID
+645 
-651 DGGPL
+651 
-656 VHDPVVTIT
+656 
-665 GGRFTLDLHG
+665 
-675 HTIAGKTSDY
+675 
-685 KEGVVTVTG
+685 
-694 GQLRIENGTLE
+694 
-705 NLYTGNDSKAQA
+705 
-717 LTLLGTDTHVT
+717 
-728 LANVTAIG
+728 
-736 ATPPNGDTSI
+736 
-746 SVYAPDGARLTIE
+746 
-759 SGEFTGRVAGT
+759 
-770 YASAPTETP
+770 
-779 HVSIA
+779 
-784 GGTFHNGLSYSIHET
+784 
-799 EANAATLLAILK
+799 
-811 DGYALA
+811 
-817 RTDGT
+817 
-822 LVDLGTEP
+822 
-830 SFSRFSGTYTLS
+830 
-842 GEVQVV
+842 
-848 AHTHDVRSGRP
+848 
-859 GYCACGYACPHDG
+859 
-872 QTADSYFTLPVC
+872 
-884 SLCGTAYGTLLK
+884 
-896 DLRTP
+896 
-901 SGKIIIDE
+901 
-909 NNWWQD
+909 
-915 FLNTVTFGLF
+915 
-925 FPTGARFTIEA
+925 
-936 TDDSVDHT
+936 
-944 GYDPELYPVTVE
+944 
-956 YLVTDQR
+956 
-963 YTSDKMSD
+963 
-971 IADQFQPYPGK
+971 
-982 AVALPDDQTSIVYAR
+982 
-997 ITDWAGNVTYL
+997 
-1008 STDDLTVDATAPEI
+1008 
-1022 SSDVAE
+1022 
-1028 NQIYCEDGLRI
+1028 
-1039 AFRDDHLK
+1039 
-1047 SVTLNG
+1047 
-1053 TEMTY
+1053 
-1058 TAEGGWYVLWLSAAS
+1058 
-1073 GSQEGQQT
+1073 
-1081 LTVTDEA
+1081 
-1088 GNGTTLHF
+1088 
-1096 QWYAGHDFDDTG
+1096 
-1108 LCSHCGLQAEARWN
+1108 
-1122 DAFFPH
+1122 
-1128 LEDALTSADADEDGA
+1128 
-1143 RFTSVVMLTNASL
+1143 
-1156 SADAFSLDG
+1156 
-1165 IRAVL
+1165 
-1170 ALEGHTLTLS
+1170 
-1180 APMTLEQSSGNL
+1180 
-1192 TIRDSTS
+1192 
-1199 SGKITGQALTVKGG
+1199 
-1213 RLTVEAG
+1213 
-1220 CFENT
+1220 
-1225 LNLQAYNVT
+1225 
-1234 LFGGTFA
+1234 
-1241 RITSEDAAYP
+1241 
-1251 RMALASRTAYQQADG
+1251 
-1266 QLIRRSDITPTLE
+1266 
-1279 NVAVVSCP
+1279 
-1287 HDEIDGITCRICGT
+1287 
-1301 KMVAKV
+1301 
-1307 AKDDTLRYFADFE
+1307 
-1320 DAAQYAATLEGSAIT
+1320 
-1335 LLRDALWSGMGL
+1335 
-1347 PTGTYTLD
+1347 
-1355 LNGKTLSGSND
+1355 
-1366 LMIDGSFTICD
+1366 
-1377 SQGGGKLWRDGTIW
+1377 
-1391 VLGGHVAITGGQF
+1391 
-1404 NRVYL
+1404 
-1409 ASDSADLSVT
+1409 
-1419 GGTFARIAYSGEDTS
+1419 
-1434 RTPLF
+1434 
-1439 FPAEGYTFQKAD
+1439 
-1451 GNYANTGDVVM
+1451 
-1462 EENLRYLEDVTVTT
+1462 
-1476 PPFTITRYPVD
+1476 RYPVD

-1498 RPDFITEVTF
+1498 RPDFVTEVTF

-1541 PFTIY
+1541 PFTLY

-1662 AKDAAVTLSGGS
+1662 AKDATVTLSGGS

-1680 IFGPNRIEG
+1680 IFGSNRIEG

-1697 LRDGSSVSGGSFI
+1697 LQDGSSVSGGSFL

-1735 GKLIASAGTFGNV
+1735 GKLVASAGTFGSV
-1748 NVKTGGGGAL
+1748 NVQSGGGGAL
-1758 TGGHFGKITQIDGSP
+1758 TGGHFGEITQIDGSP
-1773 CAALLAEGYAYSDG
+1773 CAALLAEGCAYSDG

-1796 IGGVDVVPH
+1796 VGGVDVVPH
-1805 AQHQYVWLNQKL
+1805 TQHQYVWLNQKL

-1854 HDFTVTVDGQPAAAE
+1854 HDFTVTVDGQPATAE
-1869 DGLYALPADNASHE
+1869 GSLYTLPADNVSHE

-1954 GMGDVDFDECLIPS
+1954 GMGDADFDECLIPS

-2019 ASDLGSGVDTA
+2019 VSDLGSGVDTA

-2104 YTKRSGQDVSFHV
+2104 YVKRSGQDVSFHV
-2117 TLNGNTVTGVQ
+2117 ALNGNTVTGVQ

-2178 EASEAPAMTSVAL
+2178 EASEAPAMTSVVL

-2225 GALTVEYRAQ
+2225 GALTVEYRPQ

-2271 RITAKRVTIDGVTVE
+2271 RITAKSVTIDGVTVE

-2345 AENYTLASQPAG
+2345 AENYALTSQPAG

-2374 QDKLYDGTDR
+2374 QDKRYDGTDR

-2395 AVSGDDVALVKG
+2395 AVSGDHVALVKG
-2407 TPSFTSIRAAEDI
+2407 TPSFTSIRTAEDI

-2454 TGSEYA
+2454 TGGEYA

-2495 RATDETAEGRLTF
+2495 RAADETAEGRLTF
-2508 YVKDLSTGA
+2508 YVKDLATGA

-2553 FGLFYR
+2553 FDLFYR
-2559 EEQAVTITS
+2559 EEQTVVITS

-2611 YVVYARITDQAGNVT
+2611 YVVYARITDRAGNVT

-2667 SVNGAPVELTEGQ
+2667 TVNGAPVELTEGR
-2680 LVLQPAE
+2680 LVLRPAE

-2711 HTWGDWNSNGDGTHT
+2711 HTWGDWSSNGDDTHT
-2726 RTCTISGCGAPET
+2726 RTCTISGCGASET

-2777 AKAATTEAPG
+2777 AKAAATEAPG

-2810 QQADTVTEQLPAT
+2810 RQADTVTEKLPAT

>member
-1 MHLRNKTVQQLLSV
+1 MHLRSKTVQQLLSV

-36 PLTTPMDLTAITEDT
+36 PVTTPMDLTAITEDT

-226 GSGRGDSWTMGLGKV
+226 GSGRGDTWTMGLGKV
-241 TATAGH
+241 TAAAGH
-247 ALSRYSYGLY
+247 ALSNYSYGLY

-286 GVFAGEEVIVK
+286 GVFAGEEIIVK
-297 NGAVVTATGG
+297 NGATVTATGG

-339 SVKGGSK
+339 SVKGDSK
-346 GVRCD
+346 GIRCD
-351 SRFTLTDGYVFGQGG
+351 SRFTLTDGCVFGQGG

-377 EFKRLIMESGKLEG
+377 EFKRLMMESGKLEG

-471 AALSVTSNKC
+471 AALSVVSNKS
-481 KVQLS
+481 KTRLS
-486 GGTIYAKA
+486 GGTIYARA

-529 VTGRNTALYATA
+529 VTGRNMALYATA

-556 YDAEADTLTDG
+556 YDAGADTLTDG
-567 YTFSNKQYW
+567 YTFSNKQYR

-613 LTDGAVTR
+613 LTDGAVTQ
-621 RYAAAGEAFT
+621 RYAAASEAFT

-651 DGGPL
+651 DGKPL

-665 GGRFTLDLHG
+665 GGRFTLDLHNY
-675 HTIAGKTSDY
+675 TIAGKTSDY
-685 KEGVVTVTG
+685 REGVVTVTG

-736 ATPPNGDTSI
+736 ATPPNGDTSA

-759 SGEFTGRVAGT
+759 SGQFTGRVAGT

-779 HVSIA
+779 HVSLA

-811 DGYALA
+811 EGYALA
-817 RTDGT
+817 HADGT
-822 LVDLGTEP
+822 PVDLGTEP
-830 SFSRFSGTYTLS
+830 SFSRLSGTYTLS

-848 AHTHDVRSGRP
+848 AHTHNVRSGRP
-859 GYCACGYACPHDG
+859 GYCGCGYACPHDG
-872 QTADSYFTLPVC
+872 QMPDSYFTLPVC
-884 SLCGTAYGTLLK
+884 SLCGVSYGTPLK

-901 SGKIIIDE
+901 TGKIIIDE

-936 TDDSVDHT
+936 ADDSVDHA

-963 YTSDKMSD
+963 YTSDKIGD
-971 IADQFQPYPGK
+971 LADQFRPYPGK

-1008 STDDLTVDATAPEI
+1008 STADLTVDATAPEI
-1022 SSDVAE
+1022 SPDVAE
-1028 NQIYCEDGLRI
+1028 NQIYCQDGLRI

-1058 TAEGGWYVLWLSAAS
+1058 AAEDGWYVLRLSAVS

-1088 GNGTTLHF
+1088 GNGTTVHF
-1096 QWYAGHDFDDTG
+1096 QWYAGHSFDDTG

-1128 LEDALTSADADEDGA
+1128 LEDALTSADAAEDGA
-1143 RFTSVVMLTNASL
+1143 RFTAVVMLTNVSL
-1156 SADAFSLDG
+1156 PADAFSLDG

-1180 APMTLEQSSGNL
+1180 APMTLEQSSGSL

-1225 LNLQAYNVT
+1225 LDLQDYNVT

-1251 RMALASRTAYQQADG
+1251 RAALAFHTAYQQADG

-1279 NVAVVSCP
+1279 NVAVASCP
-1287 HDEIDGITCRICGT
+1287 HDEIDGITCRICDT

-1335 LLRDALWSGMGL
+1335 LLRDAPWSSMGL

-1377 SQGGGKLWRDGTIW
+1377 SQGGGKLWRDGTIL

-1434 RTPLF
+1434 RTPLS

-1451 GNYANTGDVVM
+1451 GTYANTGDVVM

-1498 RPDFITEVTF
+1498 RPEFVTEVTF
-1508 HIPESSPT
+1508 HIPESRPT

-1536 VAWQN
+1536 LVWQN
-1541 PFTIY
+1541 PFTLY
-1546 TFIDG
+1546 AFIDG

-1563 YSVRTDVLTVRELTC
+1563 YSVRTDVLTVRELVC

-1589 SQCRAEVAASVELNG
+1589 IQCRAEVAASVELNG

-1627 TLTVLRSSTDPISVN
+1627 TLTILRSSTDPISVN

-1662 AKDAAVTLSGGS
+1662 AKDATVTLSGGS

-1697 LRDGSSVSGGSFI
+1697 MQDGSSVSSGSFL

-1715 SDTVTVTGGTFT
+1715 SDTV
-1727 GDVTINHG
+1727 
-1735 GKLIASAGTFGNV
+1735 
-1748 NVKTGGGGAL
+1748 
-1758 TGGHFGKITQIDGSP
+1758 
-1773 CAALLAEGYAYSDG
+1773 
-1787 GIINGYVPI
+1787 
-1796 IGGVDVVPH
+1796 
-1805 AQHQYVWLNQKL
+1805 
-1817 LCGCGHVADE
+1817 
-1827 DADAP
+1827 
-1832 VITGITDGET
+1832 
-1842 YYGDVTFTVTDA
+1842 
-1854 HDFTVTVDGQPAAAE
+1854 
-1869 DGLYALPADNASHE
+1869 
-1883 IVAVDVA
+1883 
-1890 GNRTTV
+1890 
-1896 TVSVYRTYTVTP
+1896 
-1908 PTGTGFTFTGE
+1908 
-1919 TTVRHGQ
+1919 
-1926 DYRFRVDIAPG
+1926 
-1937 YSKLPD
+1937 
-1943 YSLLVNGQTPG
+1943 
-1954 GMGDVDFDECLIPS
+1954 
-1968 VEGDLTITVTGVADI
+1968 
-1983 TPPEAELTIAGN
+1983 
-1995 PFRQF
+1995 
-2000 LNTVTFGLF
+2000 TVTFGLF

-2019 ASDLGSGVDTA
+2019 VSDLGSGVDTA

-2104 YTKRSGQDVSFHV
+2104 YVKRSGQDVSFHV
-2117 TLNGNTVTGVQ
+2117 ALNGNTVTGVQ

-2178 EASEAPAMTSVAL
+2178 EASEAPAMTSVVL

-2225 GALTVEYRAQ
+2225 GALTVEYRPQ

-2271 RITAKRVTIDGVTVE
+2271 RITAKSVTIDGVTVE

-2362 TVRPVTVEDLHI
+2362 TVRPVTAEDLHI

-2395 AVSGDDVALVKG
+2395 AVSGDHVALVKG
-2407 TPSFTSIRAAEDI
+2407 TPSFTSIRTAEDI

-2454 TGSEYA
+2454 TGGEYA

-2508 YVKDLSTGA
+2508 YVKDLATGA
-2517 ISLQVTEQYR
+2517 ISPQVTEQYR

-2553 FGLFYR
+2553 FDLFYR
-2559 EEQAVTITS
+2559 EEQTVVITS

-2611 YVVYARITDQAGNVT
+2611 YVVYARITDRAGNVT
-2626 YLRSDGMVL
+2626 CLRSDGMVL

-2667 SVNGAPVELTEGQ
+2667 TVNGTPVELTEGR
-2680 LVLQPAE
+2680 LVLRPAE

-2711 HTWGDWNSNGDGTHT
+2711 HTWGDWSSNGDGTHT
-2726 RTCTISGCGAPET
+2726 RTCTISGCGASET

-2810 QQADTVTEQLPAT
+2810 RQADTVTEQLPAT

>member
-1 MHLRNKTVQQLLSV
+1 MHLRSKTVQQLLSV
-15 ILSVV
+15 ILSAV

-36 PLTTPMDLTAITEDT
+36 PVTTPMDLTAITEDT

-95 TASTL
+95 TTSTL

-226 GSGRGDSWTMGLGKV
+226 GSGRGDTWTMGLGKV
-241 TATAGH
+241 TAAAGH
-247 ALSRYSYGLY
+247 ALSNYSYGLY

-297 NGAVVTATGG
+297 NGATVTATGG

-339 SVKGGSK
+339 SVKGDSK

-351 SRFTLTDGYVFGQGG
+351 SRFTLTDGCVFGQGG

-377 EFKRLIMESGKLEG
+377 EFKRLMMESGKLEG

-443 YGSDELTMS
+443 YGSNELTMS

-471 AALSVTSNKC
+471 AALSVVSNKS
-481 KVQLS
+481 KTQLS
-486 GGTIYAKA
+486 GGTIYARA

-529 VTGRNTALYATA
+529 VTGRNMALYATA

-567 YTFSNKQYW
+567 YTFSNKQYR

-613 LTDGAVTR
+613 LTDGAVTQ

-651 DGGPL
+651 DGEPL

-665 GGRFTLDLHG
+665 GGRFTLDLHD

-694 GQLRIENGTLE
+694 GQLRIENGT
-705 NLYTGNDSKAQA
+705 
-717 LTLLGTDTHVT
+717 
-728 LANVTAIG
+728 
-736 ATPPNGDTSI
+736 
-746 SVYAPDGARLTIE
+746 
-759 SGEFTGRVAGT
+759 
-770 YASAPTETP
+770 
-779 HVSIA
+779 
-784 GGTFHNGLSYSIHET
+784 
-799 EANAATLLAILK
+799 
-811 DGYALA
+811 
-817 RTDGT
+817 
-822 LVDLGTEP
+822 
-830 SFSRFSGTYTLS
+830 
-842 GEVQVV
+842 
-848 AHTHDVRSGRP
+848 
-859 GYCACGYACPHDG
+859 
-872 QTADSYFTLPVC
+872 
-884 SLCGTAYGTLLK
+884 
-896 DLRTP
+896 
-901 SGKIIIDE
+901 
-909 NNWWQD
+909 
-915 FLNTVTFGLF
+915 TV
-925 FPTGARFTIEA
+925 
-936 TDDSVDHT
+936 
-944 GYDPELYPVTVE
+944 
-956 YLVTDQR
+956 
-963 YTSDKMSD
+963 
-971 IADQFQPYPGK
+971 
-982 AVALPDDQTSIVYAR
+982 
-997 ITDWAGNVTYL
+997 
-1008 STDDLTVDATAPEI
+1008 
-1022 SSDVAE
+1022 
-1028 NQIYCEDGLRI
+1028 
-1039 AFRDDHLK
+1039 
-1047 SVTLNG
+1047 
-1053 TEMTY
+1053 
-1058 TAEGGWYVLWLSAAS
+1058 
-1073 GSQEGQQT
+1073 
-1081 LTVTDEA
+1081 
-1088 GNGTTLHF
+1088 HF

-1122 DAFFPH
+1122 DVFFPH

-1143 RFTSVVMLTNASL
+1143 RFTAVVMLTNVSL
-1156 SADAFSLDG
+1156 PADAFSLDG

-1241 RITSEDAAYP
+1241 RITSGDAAYP
-1251 RMALASRTAYQQADG
+1251 RAALAFHTAYQQADG

-1335 LLRDALWSGMGL
+1335 LLKDALWSGMGL

-1434 RTPLF
+1434 RTPLS

-1451 GNYANTGDVVM
+1451 GSYANTGDVVI

-1498 RPDFITEVTF
+1498 RPDFVTEVTF
-1508 HIPESSPT
+1508 HIPESDPT

-1536 VAWQN
+1536 LVWQN

-1563 YSVRTDVLTVRELTC
+1563 YSVRTDVLTVRELVC
-1578 DHPGVDADNRC
+1578 DHPGVDAGNRC

-1627 TLTVLRSSTDPISVN
+1627 TLTILRSSTDPISVN

-1662 AKDAAVTLSGGS
+1662 GKKANVTLSGGS
-1674 YTNSAS
+1674 YTSSAS

-1735 GKLIASAGTFGNV
+1735 GKLVASAGTFGNV
-1748 NVKTGGGGAL
+1748 NVKSGGGGAL
-1758 TGGHFGKITQIDGSP
+1758 TGGHFGEITQSNGSL

-1796 IGGVDVVPH
+1796 VGGVDVVPH

-1842 YYGDVTFTVTDA
+1842 YYSDVTFTVTDA
-1854 HDFTVTVDGQPAAAE
+1854 HDFTVTVDGQPATAE
-1869 DGLYALPADNASHE
+1869 GSLYTLPADNVSHE
-1883 IVAVDVA
+1883 VVAVDVA

-2019 ASDLGSGVDTA
+2019 VSDLGSGVDTA

-2104 YTKRSGQDVSFHV
+2104 YVKRSGQDVSFHV
-2117 TLNGNTVTGVQ
+2117 ALNGNTVTGVQ

-2395 AVSGDDVALVKG
+2395 AVSGDHVALVKG
-2407 TPSFTSIRAAEDI
+2407 TPSFTSIRTAEDI

-2454 TGSEYA
+2454 TGGEYA

-2484 DTADGVWQQTL
+2484 DTTDGVWQQTL
-2495 RATDETAEGRLTF
+2495 RAADETAEGRLTF
-2508 YVKDLSTGA
+2508 YVKDLTTGA

-2559 EEQAVTITS
+2559 EEQTVVITS

-2611 YVVYARITDQAGNVT
+2611 YVVYARITDRAGNVT
-2626 YLRSDGMVL
+2626 CLRSDGMVL

-2667 SVNGAPVELTEGQ
+2667 TVNGTPVELTEGR
-2680 LVLQPAE
+2680 LALRPAE

-2711 HTWGDWNSNGDGTHT
+2711 HTWGDWSSNGDDTHT

-2810 QQADTVTEQLPAT
+2810 QQADTVTEKLPAT

>member
-1 MHLRNKTVQQLLSV
+1 
-15 ILSVV
+15 
-20 MVLSML
+20 
-26 PMEVLAQETP
+26 
-36 PLTTPMDLTAITEDT
+36 
-51 SGDGWSWTQS
+51 
-61 TKTLTLT
+61 
-68 GLTLTVSDDSTH
+68 
-80 ALILPDGATIDLADG
+80 
-95 TASTL
+95 
-100 TGGSRSTVYSSG
+100 
-112 EVKLRGSGSLTV
+112 
-124 YGRGWRSATL
+124 
-134 DMFIPGTLT
+134 
-143 VEYDDPDGGAVLKT
+143 
-157 DEGTE
+157 
-162 GAAICANVTL
+162 
-172 DNGIL
+172 
-177 RATGPDFA
+177 
-185 SADDGSS
+185 
-192 VGLRGRLTTHGSSV
+192 
-206 EAQLTART
+206 
-214 GYASYG
+214 
-220 LYFDKQ
+220 
-226 GSGRGDSWTMGLGKV
+226 MGLGKV
-241 TATAGH
+241 TAAAGH

-286 GVFAGEEVIVK
+286 GVFAGEEIIVK
-297 NGAVVTATGG
+297 NGATVTATGG

-324 TVSGENSKV
+324 TVSGENSRV

-339 SVKGGSK
+339 SVKGDSK
-346 GVRCD
+346 GVRCG

-443 YGSDELTMS
+443 YGSDELAMS

-471 AALSVTSNKC
+471 AAISVVSNKS
-481 KVQLS
+481 KTQLS
-486 GGTIYAKA
+486 GGTIYARA
-494 GVSNDDRSYGMRIL
+494 GISNDDRSYGMRIL

-529 VTGRNTALYATA
+529 VTGRNMALYATA

-567 YTFSNKQYW
+567 YTFSNKQYR

-613 LTDGAVTR
+613 LTDGAVTQ

-651 DGGPL
+651 DGTPL
-656 VHDPVVTIT
+656 IHDPVVTIT
-665 GGRFTLDLHG
+665 GGRFTLDLHN
-675 HTIAGKTSDY
+675 HTIAGKTSDD

-694 GQLRIENGTLE
+694 GQLRIESGTLE
-705 NLYTGNDSKAQA
+705 NLCTGNDSKAQA

-736 ATPPNGDTSI
+736 ATPPNGDTSA

-811 DGYALA
+811 EGYALA
-817 RTDGT
+817 HADGT
-822 LVDLGTEP
+822 PVDLGTEP
-830 SFSRFSGTYTLS
+830 SFNRFSGTYTLS

-848 AHTHDVRSGRP
+848 AHTHNVRSGRP
-859 GYCACGYACPHDG
+859 GYCGCGYACPHDG
-872 QTADSYFTLPVC
+872 QMPDSYFTLPVC
-884 SLCGTAYGTLLK
+884 SLCGVSYGTPLK

-901 SGKIIIDE
+901 TGKIIIDE

-936 TDDSVDHT
+936 ADDSVDHA

-963 YTSDKMSD
+963 YTSDKMGD
-971 IADQFQPYPGK
+971 LADQFRPYPGK
-982 AVALPDDQTSIVYAR
+982 AVALPDDQTSIVYAK

-1008 STDDLTVDATAPEI
+1008 STDDLTVDTTAPEI

-1028 NQIYCEDGLRI
+1028 NQIYCQDGLRI

-1058 TAEGGWYVLWLSAAS
+1058 AAEDGWYVLRLSAVS

-1088 GNGTTLHF
+1088 GNGTTVHF
-1096 QWYAGHDFDDTG
+1096 QWYAGHSFDDTG

-1122 DAFFPH
+1122 DVFFPH
-1128 LEDALTSADADEDGA
+1128 LEDALTSADAAEDGA
-1143 RFTSVVMLTNASL
+1143 RFAAVVMLTNVSL
-1156 SADAFSLDG
+1156 PADAFSLDG

-1199 SGKITGQALTVKGG
+1199 SGKITGQALAVKGG
-1213 RLTVEAG
+1213 RLTVEAS

-1251 RMALASRTAYQQADG
+1251 RAALAFCTAYQQADG

-1287 HDEIDGITCRICGT
+1287 HDEIDDITCRICGT

-1335 LLRDALWSGMGL
+1335 LLRDALWSSMGL

-1355 LNGKTLSGSND
+1355 LNGKSLSGSND

-1377 SQGGGKLWRDGTIW
+1377 SQGGGKLWRDGIIW

-1451 GNYANTGDVVM
+1451 GSYANTGDVVM
-1462 EENLRYLEDVTVTT
+1462 EENLRYLEDITVTT
-1476 PPFTITRYPVD
+1476 PPFAITRYPVD

-1498 RPDFITEVTF
+1498 RPDFVTEVTF

-1536 VAWQN
+1536 LVWQN
-1541 PFTIY
+1541 PFTLY

-1551 PAQYYGIFSYKG
+1551 PARYYGIFSYKG
-1563 YSVRTDVLTVRELTC
+1563 YSVRTDVLTVRELAC

-1614 ALALART
+1614 ALALAQT

-1627 TLTVLRSSTDPISVN
+1627 TLTILRSSTDPISVN

-1662 AKDAAVTLSGGS
+1662 AKDATVTLSGGS

-1697 LRDGSSVSGGSFI
+1697 LQDGSSVSSGSFL

-1727 GDVTINHG
+1727 GDVTIDHG
-1735 GKLIASAGTFGNV
+1735 GKLVASAGTFGSV
-1748 NVKTGGGGAL
+1748 TVQSGGGGAL
-1758 TGGHFGKITQIDGSP
+1758 TGGHFGEITQSNGSL
-1773 CAALLAEGYAYSDG
+1773 CAALLEEGYAYSDG

-1796 IGGVDVVPH
+1796 VGGVDVVPH

-1827 DADAP
+1827 DA
-1832 VITGITDGET
+1832 
-1842 YYGDVTFTVTDA
+1842 
-1854 HDFTVTVDGQPAAAE
+1854 
-1869 DGLYALPADNASHE
+1869 
-1883 IVAVDVA
+1883 
-1890 GNRTTV
+1890 
-1896 TVSVYRTYTVTP
+1896 
-1908 PTGTGFTFTGE
+1908 
-1919 TTVRHGQ
+1919 
-1926 DYRFRVDIAPG
+1926 
-1937 YSKLPD
+1937 
-1943 YSLLVNGQTPG
+1943 
-1954 GMGDVDFDECLIPS
+1954 
-1968 VEGDLTITVTGVADI
+1968 
-1983 TPPEAELTIAGN
+1983 
-1995 PFRQF
+1995 
-2000 LNTVTFGLF
+2000 
-2009 FKSTQTVTVT
+2009 
-2019 ASDLGSGVDTA
+2019 
-2030 AWMLSDTVFASQ
+2030 
-2042 DAITGSWTDLSLTD
+2042 
-2056 GSGSFS
+2056 
-2062 IQPGQKGYAYLRVTD
+2062 
-2077 RAGNITVL
+2077 
-2085 NSDGVVVYTD
+2085 
-2095 AQADTRQIT
+2095 
-2104 YTKRSGQDVSFHV
+2104 
-2117 TLNGNTVTGVQ
+2117 
-2128 LADGTPLAGFTAAE
+2128 
-2142 DGTVTLPAATLQAL
+2142 
-2156 AAGDYTLYVTYAPL
+2156 
-2170 GVAYNARY
+2170 
-2178 EASEAPAMTSVAL
+2178 
-2191 SVQKAEG
+2191 
-2198 SVAILDDVSRDYNGQ
+2198 
-2213 PVETPA
+2213 
-2219 ITSLGT
+2219 
-2225 GALTVEYRAQ
+2225 
-2235 GGEFT
+2235 
-2240 TQAPKAVGSYTV
+2240 
-2252 RVTAAADDDYASA
+2252 
-2265 SAQRNF
+2265 
-2271 RITAKRVTIDGVTVE
+2271 
-2286 PSKTYDGTT
+2286 
-2295 DATIVTG
+2295 
-2302 GTLSANFDGNDLR
+2302 
-2315 IVTGSAAYDGKNV
+2315 
-2328 GTGKTVSF
+2328 
-2336 SGFSLEGDA
+2336 
-2345 AENYTLASQPAG
+2345 ENYTLASQSAG
-2357 TTADI
+2357 ITADI
-2362 TVRPVTVEDLHI
+2362 TVRTVTVEDLHI

-2395 AVSGDDVALVKG
+2395 AVSGDHVALVKG
-2407 TPSFTSIRAAEDI
+2407 TPSFTSIRTAEDI

-2454 TGSEYA
+2454 TGGEYA

-2508 YVKDLSTGA
+2508 YVKDLATGA

-2527 IDRTQPTGEIRVDE
+2527 IDRTQPTGEIQVDE

-2559 EEQAVTITS
+2559 EEQTVVITS

-2598 PYEKALALAPDGE
+2598 PYEKALALAPGGE
-2611 YVVYARITDQAGNVT
+2611 YVVYARITDRAGNVT
-2626 YLRSDGMVL
+2626 CLRSDGMVL
-2635 DATAPAIT
+2635 DATAPVIT
-2643 GAENGGVYCAA
+2643 GAENSGVYCAA

-2667 SVNGAPVELTEGQ
+2667 TVNGTPVELTEGR
-2680 LVLQPAE
+2680 LVLRPAE

-2711 HTWGDWNSNGDGTHT
+2711 HTWGDWSSNGDDTHT

-2756 VCGGAYG
+2756 VCGGVYG

-2810 QQADTVTEQLPAT
+2810 QQADTVTEKLPAA

>member
-1 MHLRNKTVQQLLSV
+1 MHLRSKTVQQLLSV
-15 ILSVV
+15 ILSAV

-26 PMEVLAQETP
+26 PIEVLAQETP
-36 PLTTPMDLTAITEDT
+36 PVTTPMDLTAITEDT

-226 GSGRGDSWTMGLGKV
+226 GSGRGDTWTMGLGKV
-241 TATAGH
+241 TAAAGH

-286 GVFAGEEVIVK
+286 GVFAGEEIIVK
-297 NGAVVTATGG
+297 NGATVTATGG

-324 TVSGENSKV
+324 TVSGENSRV

-339 SVKGGSK
+339 SVKGDSK

-351 SRFTLTDGYVFGQGG
+351 SRFTLTDGCVFGQGG

-443 YGSDELTMS
+443 YGSNELTMS

-471 AALSVTSNKC
+471 AALSVVSNKS
-481 KVQLS
+481 KTQLS
-486 GGTIYAKA
+486 GGTIYARA

-529 VTGRNTALYATA
+529 VTGRNMALYATA
-541 LADGGLLPEITASSA
+541 LADGSLLPEITASSA

-567 YTFSNKQYW
+567 YTFSNKQYR

-613 LTDGAVTR
+613 LTDGAVTQ

-651 DGGPL
+651 DGQPL

-665 GGRFTLDLHG
+665 GGRFTLDLHN
-675 HTIAGKTSDY
+675 HTIAGKTSDD

-705 NLYTGNDSKAQA
+705 NLCTGNGSKAQA

-736 ATPPNGDTSI
+736 ATPPNGDTSA

-770 YASAPTETP
+770 YASAPAETP

-811 DGYALA
+811 EGYALA
-817 RTDGT
+817 HADGT
-822 LVDLGTEP
+822 PVDLGTEP
-830 SFSRFSGTYTLS
+830 SFSPFSGTYTLS

-848 AHTHDVRSGRP
+848 AHTHNVRSGRP
-859 GYCACGYACPHDG
+859 GCCGCGYACPHDG
-872 QTADSYFTLPVC
+872 QTPDSYFTLPVC
-884 SLCGTAYGTLLK
+884 SLCGVSYGTPLK

-901 SGKIIIDE
+901 TGKIIIDE

-915 FLNTVTFGLF
+915 
-925 FPTGARFTIEA
+925 
-936 TDDSVDHT
+936 
-944 GYDPELYPVTVE
+944 
-956 YLVTDQR
+956 
-963 YTSDKMSD
+963 
-971 IADQFQPYPGK
+971 
-982 AVALPDDQTSIVYAR
+982 
-997 ITDWAGNVTYL
+997 
-1008 STDDLTVDATAPEI
+1008 
-1022 SSDVAE
+1022 
-1028 NQIYCEDGLRI
+1028 
-1039 AFRDDHLK
+1039 
-1047 SVTLNG
+1047 
-1053 TEMTY
+1053 
-1058 TAEGGWYVLWLSAAS
+1058 
-1073 GSQEGQQT
+1073 
-1081 LTVTDEA
+1081 
-1088 GNGTTLHF
+1088 
-1096 QWYAGHDFDDTG
+1096 
-1108 LCSHCGLQAEARWN
+1108 
-1122 DAFFPH
+1122 
-1128 LEDALTSADADEDGA
+1128 
-1143 RFTSVVMLTNASL
+1143 
-1156 SADAFSLDG
+1156 
-1165 IRAVL
+1165 
-1170 ALEGHTLTLS
+1170 
-1180 APMTLEQSSGNL
+1180 
-1192 TIRDSTS
+1192 
-1199 SGKITGQALTVKGG
+1199 
-1213 RLTVEAG
+1213 
-1220 CFENT
+1220 
-1225 LNLQAYNVT
+1225 
-1234 LFGGTFA
+1234 
-1241 RITSEDAAYP
+1241 
-1251 RMALASRTAYQQADG
+1251 
-1266 QLIRRSDITPTLE
+1266 
-1279 NVAVVSCP
+1279 
-1287 HDEIDGITCRICGT
+1287 
-1301 KMVAKV
+1301 
-1307 AKDDTLRYFADFE
+1307 
-1320 DAAQYAATLEGSAIT
+1320 
-1335 LLRDALWSGMGL
+1335 
-1347 PTGTYTLD
+1347 
-1355 LNGKTLSGSND
+1355 
-1366 LMIDGSFTICD
+1366 
-1377 SQGGGKLWRDGTIW
+1377 
-1391 VLGGHVAITGGQF
+1391 
-1404 NRVYL
+1404 
-1409 ASDSADLSVT
+1409 
-1419 GGTFARIAYSGEDTS
+1419 
-1434 RTPLF
+1434 
-1439 FPAEGYTFQKAD
+1439 
-1451 GNYANTGDVVM
+1451 
-1462 EENLRYLEDVTVTT
+1462 
-1476 PPFTITRYPVD
+1476 
-1487 TDLYPTTPVGY
+1487 
-1498 RPDFITEVTF
+1498 
-1508 HIPESSPT
+1508 
-1516 IEFQWY
+1516 
-1522 QVGDPDRIKSYGSA
+1522 
-1536 VAWQN
+1536 
-1541 PFTIY
+1541 
-1546 TFIDG
+1546 
-1551 PAQYYGIFSYKG
+1551 
-1563 YSVRTDVLTVRELTC
+1563 
-1578 DHPGVDADNRC
+1578 
-1589 SQCRAEVAASVELNG
+1589 
-1604 STGYYLSLSE
+1604 
-1614 ALALART
+1614 
-1621 DAYRGC
+1621 
-1627 TLTVLRSSTDPISVN
+1627 
-1642 SGSFTLTAAQGV
+1642 
-1654 MLGGKVTL
+1654 
-1662 AKDAAVTLSGGS
+1662 
-1674 YTNSAS
+1674 
-1680 IFGPNRIEG
+1680 
-1689 GTFYGAVA
+1689 
-1697 LRDGSSVSGGSFI
+1697 
-1710 GAVTI
+1710 
-1715 SDTVTVTGGTFT
+1715 
-1727 GDVTINHG
+1727 
-1735 GKLIASAGTFGNV
+1735 
-1748 NVKTGGGGAL
+1748 
-1758 TGGHFGKITQIDGSP
+1758 
-1773 CAALLAEGYAYSDG
+1773 
-1787 GIINGYVPI
+1787 
-1796 IGGVDVVPH
+1796 
-1805 AQHQYVWLNQKL
+1805 
-1817 LCGCGHVADE
+1817 
-1827 DADAP
+1827 
-1832 VITGITDGET
+1832 
-1842 YYGDVTFTVTDA
+1842 
-1854 HDFTVTVDGQPAAAE
+1854 
-1869 DGLYALPADNASHE
+1869 
-1883 IVAVDVA
+1883 
-1890 GNRTTV
+1890 
-1896 TVSVYRTYTVTP
+1896 
-1908 PTGTGFTFTGE
+1908 
-1919 TTVRHGQ
+1919 
-1926 DYRFRVDIAPG
+1926 
-1937 YSKLPD
+1937 
-1943 YSLLVNGQTPG
+1943 
-1954 GMGDVDFDECLIPS
+1954 
-1968 VEGDLTITVTGVADI
+1968 
-1983 TPPEAELTIAGN
+1983 
-1995 PFRQF
+1995 F

-2104 YTKRSGQDVSFHV
+2104 YVKRSGQDVSFHV
-2117 TLNGNTVTGVQ
+2117 ALNGNTVTGVQ

-2170 GVAYNARY
+2170 DVAYNARY

-2395 AVSGDDVALVKG
+2395 AVSGDHVALVKG
-2407 TPSFTSIRAAEDI
+2407 TPSFTSIRTAEDI

-2454 TGSEYA
+2454 TGGEYA

-2495 RATDETAEGRLTF
+2495 RAADETAEGRLTF
-2508 YVKDLSTGA
+2508 YVKDLATGA

-2541 RTAWQSFLSRIT
+2541 RTAWQSFLSKIT
-2553 FGLFYR
+2553 FDLFYR
-2559 EEQAVTITS
+2559 EEQTVVITS

-2598 PYEKALALAPDGE
+2598 PYEKALALAPDGQ
-2611 YVVYARITDQAGNVT
+2611 YVVYARITDRAGNVT
-2626 YLRSDGMVL
+2626 CLRSDGMVL

-2667 SVNGAPVELTEGQ
+2667 TVNGTPVELTEGR

-2711 HTWGDWNSNGDGTHT
+2711 HTWGDWSSNGDDTHT
-2726 RTCTISGCGAPET
+2726 RTCTISGCGALET

-2810 QQADTVTEQLPAT
+2810 RQADTVTEKLPAA

>member
-1 MHLRNKTVQQLLSV
+1 MHLRSKTVQQLLSV

-36 PLTTPMDLTAITEDT
+36 PVTTPMDLTAITEDT

-226 GSGRGDSWTMGLGKV
+226 GSGRGDTWTMGLGKV
-241 TATAGH
+241 TAAAGH

-286 GVFAGEEVIVK
+286 GVFAGEEIIVK
-297 NGAVVTATGG
+297 NGATVTATGG

-339 SVKGGSK
+339 SVKGDSK

-351 SRFTLTDGYVFGQGG
+351 SRFTLTDGCVFGQGG

-377 EFKRLIMESGKLEG
+377 EFKRLMMESGKLEG

-443 YGSDELTMS
+443 CGSNELTMS

-471 AALSVTSNKC
+471 AALSVVSNKS
-481 KVQLS
+481 KTQLS
-486 GGTIYAKA
+486 GGTIYARA

-567 YTFSNKQYW
+567 YAFSNKQYR

-613 LTDGAVTR
+613 LTDGAVTQ

-651 DGGPL
+651 DGTPL

-665 GGRFTLDLHG
+665 GGRFTLDLHN
-675 HTIAGKTSDY
+675 HTIAGKTSDD

-736 ATPPNGDTSI
+736 ATPPNGDTSA

-811 DGYALA
+811 EGYALA
-817 RTDGT
+817 HADGT
-822 LVDLGTEP
+822 PVDLGTEP
-830 SFSRFSGTYTLS
+830 SFSRLSGTYTLS

-848 AHTHDVRSGRP
+848 AHTHNVRSGRP
-859 GYCACGYACPHDG
+859 GYCGCGYACPHDG
-872 QTADSYFTLPVC
+872 QMPDSYFTLPVC
-884 SLCGTAYGTLLK
+884 SLCGVSYGTPLK

-901 SGKIIIDE
+901 TGKIIIDE

-936 TDDSVDHT
+936 ADDSVDHA

-963 YTSDKMSD
+963 YTSDKMGD
-971 IADQFQPYPGK
+971 LADQFQSYPGK

-1008 STDDLTVDATAPEI
+1008 STADLTVDATAPEI

-1058 TAEGGWYVLWLSAAS
+1058 AAEDGWYVLRLSAVS

-1088 GNGTTLHF
+1088 GNGTTVHF
-1096 QWYAGHDFDDTG
+1096 QWYAGHSFDDTG

-1128 LEDALTSADADEDGA
+1128 LEDALTSADAAEDGA
-1143 RFTSVVMLTNASL
+1143 RFTAVVMLTNVSL
-1156 SADAFSLDG
+1156 PADAFSLDG

-1180 APMTLEQSSGNL
+1180 APMTLEQSSGSL

-1225 LNLQAYNVT
+1225 LDLQDYNVT

-1251 RMALASRTAYQQADG
+1251 RAALAFHTAYQQADG

-1279 NVAVVSCP
+1279 NVAVASCP
-1287 HDEIDGITCRICGT
+1287 HDEIDGITCRICDT

-1335 LLRDALWSGMGL
+1335 LLRDAPWSSMGL

-1377 SQGGGKLWRDGTIW
+1377 SQGGGKLWRDGTIL

-1434 RTPLF
+1434 RTPLS

-1451 GNYANTGDVVM
+1451 GTYANTGDVVM

-1498 RPDFITEVTF
+1498 RPEFVTEVTF
-1508 HIPESSPT
+1508 HIPESRPT

-1536 VAWQN
+1536 LVWQN
-1541 PFTIY
+1541 PFTLY
-1546 TFIDG
+1546 AFIDG

-1563 YSVRTDVLTVRELTC
+1563 YSVRTDVLTVRELVC
-1578 DHPGVDADNRC
+1578 DHPG
-1589 SQCRAEVAASVELNG
+1589 
-1604 STGYYLSLSE
+1604 
-1614 ALALART
+1614 
-1621 DAYRGC
+1621 
-1627 TLTVLRSSTDPISVN
+1627 
-1642 SGSFTLTAAQGV
+1642 
-1654 MLGGKVTL
+1654 
-1662 AKDAAVTLSGGS
+1662 
-1674 YTNSAS
+1674 
-1680 IFGPNRIEG
+1680 
-1689 GTFYGAVA
+1689 
-1697 LRDGSSVSGGSFI
+1697 
-1710 GAVTI
+1710 
-1715 SDTVTVTGGTFT
+1715 
-1727 GDVTINHG
+1727 
-1735 GKLIASAGTFGNV
+1735 
-1748 NVKTGGGGAL
+1748 
-1758 TGGHFGKITQIDGSP
+1758 
-1773 CAALLAEGYAYSDG
+1773 
-1787 GIINGYVPI
+1787 
-1796 IGGVDVVPH
+1796 
-1805 AQHQYVWLNQKL
+1805 
-1817 LCGCGHVADE
+1817 
-1827 DADAP
+1827 
-1832 VITGITDGET
+1832 
-1842 YYGDVTFTVTDA
+1842 
-1854 HDFTVTVDGQPAAAE
+1854 
-1869 DGLYALPADNASHE
+1869 
-1883 IVAVDVA
+1883 
-1890 GNRTTV
+1890 
-1896 TVSVYRTYTVTP
+1896 
-1908 PTGTGFTFTGE
+1908 
-1919 TTVRHGQ
+1919 
-1926 DYRFRVDIAPG
+1926 
-1937 YSKLPD
+1937 
-1943 YSLLVNGQTPG
+1943 
-1954 GMGDVDFDECLIPS
+1954 

-2019 ASDLGSGVDTA
+2019 VSDLGSGVDTA

-2104 YTKRSGQDVSFHV
+2104 YVKRSGQDVSFHV
-2117 TLNGNTVTGVQ
+2117 ALNGNTVTGVQ

-2178 EASEAPAMTSVAL
+2178 EASEAPAMTSVVL

-2225 GALTVEYRAQ
+2225 GALTVEYRPQ

-2271 RITAKRVTIDGVTVE
+2271 RITAKSVTIDGVTVE

-2362 TVRPVTVEDLHI
+2362 TVRPVTAEDLHI

-2395 AVSGDDVALVKG
+2395 AVSGDHVALVKG
-2407 TPSFTSIRAAEDI
+2407 TPSFTSIRTAEDI

-2454 TGSEYA
+2454 TGGEYA

-2508 YVKDLSTGA
+2508 YVKDLATGA
-2517 ISLQVTEQYR
+2517 ISPQVTEQYR

-2553 FGLFYR
+2553 FDLFYR
-2559 EEQAVTITS
+2559 EEQTVVITS

-2611 YVVYARITDQAGNVT
+2611 YVVYARITDRAGNVT
-2626 YLRSDGMVL
+2626 CLRSDGMVL

-2667 SVNGAPVELTEGQ
+2667 TVNGTPVELTEGR
-2680 LVLQPAE
+2680 LVLRPAE

-2711 HTWGDWNSNGDGTHT
+2711 HTWGDWSSNGDGTHT
-2726 RTCTISGCGAPET
+2726 RTCTISGCGASET

-2810 QQADTVTEQLPAT
+2810 RQADTVTEQLPAT

>member
-1 MHLRNKTVQQLLSV
+1 MHLRSKTVQQLLSV

-36 PLTTPMDLTAITEDT
+36 PVTTPMDLTAITEDT

-80 ALILPDGATIDLADG
+80 ALILPDGATIDLTDG
-95 TASTL
+95 TTSTL

-143 VEYDDPDGGAVLKT
+143 VEYDDPDGGAVPKT

-220 LYFDKQ
+220 LHFDKQ
-226 GSGRGDSWTMGLGKV
+226 GSGRGDTWTMGLGKV

-286 GVFAGEEVIVK
+286 GVFAGEEIIVK
-297 NGAVVTATGG
+297 NGATVTATGG

-339 SVKGGSK
+339 SVKGDSK
-346 GVRCD
+346 GVRCG

-377 EFKRLIMESGKLEG
+377 EFKRLIMESSKLEG

-443 YGSDELTMS
+443 YGSHELTMS

-471 AALSVTSNKC
+471 AALSVVSNKS
-481 KVQLS
+481 KTQLS
-486 GGTIYAKA
+486 GGTIYARA

-529 VTGRNTALYATA
+529 VTGRNMALYATA

-567 YTFSNKQYW
+567 YTFSDKQYR

-613 LTDGAVTR
+613 LTDGAVTQ

-651 DGGPL
+651 DDEPL

-665 GGRFTLDLHG
+665 GGRFTLDLHN
-675 HTIAGKTSDY
+675 HTIAGKTSDD

-705 NLYTGNDSKAQA
+705 NLCTGNGSKAQA
-717 LTLLGTDTHVT
+717 LTLLGTGTHVT

-736 ATPPNGDTSI
+736 ATPPNGDTSA

-811 DGYALA
+811 EGYALA
-817 RTDGT
+817 HADGT
-822 LVDLGTEP
+822 PVDLGTEP
-830 SFSRFSGTYTLS
+830 SFSRLSGTYTLS

-848 AHTHDVRSGRP
+848 AHTHNVRSGRP
-859 GYCACGYACPHDG
+859 GYCGCGYACPHDG
-872 QTADSYFTLPVC
+872 QIPDSYFTLPVC
-884 SLCGTAYGTLLK
+884 SLCGTSYGTPLK
-896 DLRTP
+896 DLCTP
-901 SGKIIIDE
+901 TGKIIIDE

-936 TDDSVDHT
+936 ADDSVDHA

-963 YTSDKMSD
+963 YTSDKMGD
-971 IADQFQPYPGK
+971 LADQFRPYPGK

-1028 NQIYCEDGLRI
+1028 NQIYCQDGLRI

-1058 TAEGGWYVLWLSAAS
+1058 AAEDGWYVLRLSAVS

-1088 GNGTTLHF
+1088 GNGTTVHF

-1122 DAFFPH
+1122 DVFFPH
-1128 LEDALTSADADEDGA
+1128 LEDALTSADAAEDGA
-1143 RFTSVVMLTNASL
+1143 RFVSVVMLTNVSL
-1156 SADAFSLDG
+1156 PADAFSLDG

-1180 APMTLEQSSGNL
+1180 APMTLEQSSG
-1192 TIRDSTS
+1192 
-1199 SGKITGQALTVKGG
+1199 KITGQALTVKGG

-1225 LNLQAYNVT
+1225 LDLQAYNVT

-1241 RITSEDAAYP
+1241 LITSEDAAYP
-1251 RMALASRTAYQQADG
+1251 RAALAFHTAYQQADG

-1279 NVAVVSCP
+1279 NVALVSCP

-1335 LLRDALWSGMGL
+1335 LLRDALWSSMGL

-1355 LNGKTLSGSND
+1355 LNGKSLSGSND
-1366 LMIDGSFTICD
+1366 LMIDGSLTICD

-1419 GGTFARIAYSGEDTS
+1419 GGTFARVAYSGEDTS

-1451 GNYANTGDVVM
+1451 GSYANTGDVVM
-1462 EENLRYLEDVTVTT
+1462 EENLRYREDVTVTT

-1498 RPDFITEVTF
+1498 RPEFVTEVTF

-1536 VAWQN
+1536 LAWQN
-1541 PFTIY
+1541 PFTLY

-1563 YSVRTDVLTVRELTC
+1563 YSVRTDVLTVRELVC

-1627 TLTVLRSSTDPISVN
+1627 TLTILRSSTDPISVN

-1674 YTNSAS
+1674 YTSSAS

-1697 LRDGSSVSGGSFI
+1697 LQDGSSVSSGSFI

-1735 GKLIASAGTFGNV
+1735 GKLVASAGTFGSV
-1748 NVKTGGGGAL
+1748 TVQSGGGGAL
-1758 TGGHFGKITQIDGSP
+1758 TGGHFGEITQIDGTP
-1773 CAALLAEGYAYSDG
+1773 CAALLAEGCAYSDG
-1787 GIINGYVPI
+1787 SIINGYVPI
-1796 IGGVDVVPH
+1796 VGGGDVVPH

-1827 DADAP
+1827 DA
-1832 VITGITDGET
+1832 
-1842 YYGDVTFTVTDA
+1842 
-1854 HDFTVTVDGQPAAAE
+1854 
-1869 DGLYALPADNASHE
+1869 
-1883 IVAVDVA
+1883 
-1890 GNRTTV
+1890 
-1896 TVSVYRTYTVTP
+1896 
-1908 PTGTGFTFTGE
+1908 
-1919 TTVRHGQ
+1919 
-1926 DYRFRVDIAPG
+1926 
-1937 YSKLPD
+1937 
-1943 YSLLVNGQTPG
+1943 
-1954 GMGDVDFDECLIPS
+1954 
-1968 VEGDLTITVTGVADI
+1968 
-1983 TPPEAELTIAGN
+1983 
-1995 PFRQF
+1995 
-2000 LNTVTFGLF
+2000 
-2009 FKSTQTVTVT
+2009 
-2019 ASDLGSGVDTA
+2019 
-2030 AWMLSDTVFASQ
+2030 
-2042 DAITGSWTDLSLTD
+2042 
-2056 GSGSFS
+2056 
-2062 IQPGQKGYAYLRVTD
+2062 
-2077 RAGNITVL
+2077 
-2085 NSDGVVVYTD
+2085 
-2095 AQADTRQIT
+2095 
-2104 YTKRSGQDVSFHV
+2104 
-2117 TLNGNTVTGVQ
+2117 
-2128 LADGTPLAGFTAAE
+2128 
-2142 DGTVTLPAATLQAL
+2142 
-2156 AAGDYTLYVTYAPL
+2156 
-2170 GVAYNARY
+2170 
-2178 EASEAPAMTSVAL
+2178 
-2191 SVQKAEG
+2191 
-2198 SVAILDDVSRDYNGQ
+2198 
-2213 PVETPA
+2213 
-2219 ITSLGT
+2219 
-2225 GALTVEYRAQ
+2225 
-2235 GGEFT
+2235 
-2240 TQAPKAVGSYTV
+2240 
-2252 RVTAAADDDYASA
+2252 
-2265 SAQRNF
+2265 
-2271 RITAKRVTIDGVTVE
+2271 
-2286 PSKTYDGTT
+2286 
-2295 DATIVTG
+2295 
-2302 GTLSANFDGNDLR
+2302 
-2315 IVTGSAAYDGKNV
+2315 
-2328 GTGKTVSF
+2328 
-2336 SGFSLEGDA
+2336 
-2345 AENYTLASQPAG
+2345 ENYTLASQPAG
-2357 TTADI
+2357 ITADI
-2362 TVRPVTVEDLHI
+2362 TVRTVTVEDLHI

-2384 AEYDGEPTLGN
+2384 AEYDGEPTLSN
-2395 AVSGDDVALVKG
+2395 AVSGDHVALVKG
-2407 TPSFTSIRAAEDI
+2407 TPSFTSIRTAEDI

-2454 TGSEYA
+2454 TGGEYA

-2495 RATDETAEGRLTF
+2495 RAADETAEGRLTF
-2508 YVKDLSTGA
+2508 YVKDLATGA

-2527 IDRTQPTGEIRVDE
+2527 IDRTQPPGEIRVDE

-2559 EEQAVTITS
+2559 EEQTVVITS

-2598 PYEKALALAPDGE
+2598 PYEKALALAPGGE
-2611 YVVYARITDQAGNVT
+2611 YVVYARITDRAGNVT

-2667 SVNGAPVELTEGQ
+2667 TVNGTPVELTEGR
-2680 LVLQPAE
+2680 LALRPAE

-2711 HTWGDWNSNGDGTHT
+2711 HTWGGWSSNGDGTHT
-2726 RTCTISGCGAPET
+2726 RTCTIPGCGASET

-2810 QQADTVTEQLPAT
+2810 RQADTVTEKLPAT

-2848 LVLRRRNSHRTA
+2848 LVLRRRNSHRAA

>member
-1 MHLRNKTVQQLLSV
+1 M
-15 ILSVV
+15 
-20 MVLSML
+20 
-26 PMEVLAQETP
+26 
-36 PLTTPMDLTAITEDT
+36 
-51 SGDGWSWTQS
+51 
-61 TKTLTLT
+61 
-68 GLTLTVSDDSTH
+68 
-80 ALILPDGATIDLADG
+80 
-95 TASTL
+95 
-100 TGGSRSTVYSSG
+100 
-112 EVKLRGSGSLTV
+112 
-124 YGRGWRSATL
+124 
-134 DMFIPGTLT
+134 
-143 VEYDDPDGGAVLKT
+143 
-157 DEGTE
+157 
-162 GAAICANVTL
+162 
-172 DNGIL
+172 
-177 RATGPDFA
+177 
-185 SADDGSS
+185 
-192 VGLRGRLTTHGSSV
+192 
-206 EAQLTART
+206 
-214 GYASYG
+214 
-220 LYFDKQ
+220 
-226 GSGRGDSWTMGLGKV
+226 
-241 TATAGH
+241 
-247 ALSRYSYGLY
+247 
-257 VDYSSVNALE
+257 
-267 LDGTQLTAM
+267 
-276 GGESD
+276 
-281 QYGSQ
+281 
-286 GVFAGEEVIVK
+286 
-297 NGAVVTATGG
+297 
-307 QVNSSYE
+307 
-314 SVGFNAVSWL
+314 
-324 TVSGENSKV
+324 SGENSRV

-339 SVKGGSK
+339 SVKGDSK
-346 GVRCD
+346 GVRCG

-443 YGSDELTMS
+443 YGSHELTMS

-471 AALSVTSNKC
+471 AALSVVSNKS
-481 KVQLS
+481 KTQLS
-486 GGTIYAKA
+486 GGTIYARA

-529 VTGRNTALYATA
+529 VTGRNMALYATA

-567 YTFSNKQYW
+567 YTFSDKQYR

-613 LTDGAVTR
+613 LTDGAVTQ

-651 DGGPL
+651 DDEPL

-665 GGRFTLDLHG
+665 GGRFTLDLHN
-675 HTIAGKTSDY
+675 HTIAGKTSDD

-705 NLYTGNDSKAQA
+705 NLCTGNGSKAQA
-717 LTLLGTDTHVT
+717 LTLLGTGTHVT

-736 ATPPNGDTSI
+736 ATPPNGDTSA

-811 DGYALA
+811 EGYALA
-817 RTDGT
+817 HADGT
-822 LVDLGTEP
+822 PVDLGTEP
-830 SFSRFSGTYTLS
+830 SFNRFSGTYTLS

-848 AHTHDVRSGRP
+848 AHTHNVRSGRP
-859 GYCACGYACPHDG
+859 GYCGCGYACPHDG
-872 QTADSYFTLPVC
+872 QMPDSYFTLPVC
-884 SLCGTAYGTLLK
+884 SLCGVSYGTPLK

-901 SGKIIIDE
+901 TGKIIIDE

-936 TDDSVDHT
+936 ADDSVDHA

-963 YTSDKMSD
+963 YTSDKMGD
-971 IADQFQPYPGK
+971 LADQFRPYPGK
-982 AVALPDDQTSIVYAR
+982 AVALPDDQTSIVYAK

-1028 NQIYCEDGLRI
+1028 NQIYCQDGLRI

-1058 TAEGGWYVLWLSAAS
+1058 AAEDGWYVLRLSAVS

-1088 GNGTTLHF
+1088 GNGTTVHF

-1122 DAFFPH
+1122 DVFFPH
-1128 LEDALTSADADEDGA
+1128 LEDALTSADAAEDGA
-1143 RFTSVVMLTNASL
+1143 RFVSVVMLTNVSL
-1156 SADAFSLDG
+1156 PADAFSLDG

-1213 RLTVEAG
+1213 RLTVEAS

-1251 RMALASRTAYQQADG
+1251 RAALASGTAYQQADG

-1335 LLRDALWSGMGL
+1335 LLRDALWSSMGL

-1355 LNGKTLSGSND
+1355 LNGKSLSGSND
-1366 LMIDGSFTICD
+1366 LMIDGSLTICD

-1451 GNYANTGDVVM
+1451 GSYANTGDVVM
-1462 EENLRYLEDVTVTT
+1462 EENLRYREDVTVTT

-1498 RPDFITEVTF
+1498 RPEFVTEVTF

-1536 VAWQN
+1536 LAWQN
-1541 PFTIY
+1541 PFTLY

-1563 YSVRTDVLTVRELTC
+1563 YSVRTDVLTVRELAC

-1589 SQCRAEVAASVELNG
+1589 SQCHAEVAASVELNG

-1614 ALALART
+1614 ALALAQT

-1627 TLTVLRSSTDPISVN
+1627 TLTILRSSTDPISVN

-1662 AKDAAVTLSGGS
+1662 AKNAAVTLSGGS
-1674 YTNSAS
+1674 YTSSAS
-1680 IFGPNRIEG
+1680 IFGSNRIEG

-1697 LRDGSSVSGGSFI
+1697 LQDGSSVSSGSFI

-1727 GDVTINHG
+1727 GDVTIDHG
-1735 GKLIASAGTFGNV
+1735 GKLVASAGTFGSV
-1748 NVKTGGGGAL
+1748 TVQSGGGGAL
-1758 TGGHFGKITQIDGSP
+1758 TGGHFGEITQSNGSL
-1773 CAALLAEGYAYSDG
+1773 CAALLEEGYAYSDG

-1796 IGGVDVVPH
+1796 VGGVDVVPH
-1805 AQHQYVWLNQKL
+1805 TQHQYVWLNQKL

-1827 DADAP
+1827 D
-1832 VITGITDGET
+1832 
-1842 YYGDVTFTVTDA
+1842 
-1854 HDFTVTVDGQPAAAE
+1854 
-1869 DGLYALPADNASHE
+1869 
-1883 IVAVDVA
+1883 
-1890 GNRTTV
+1890 
-1896 TVSVYRTYTVTP
+1896 
-1908 PTGTGFTFTGE
+1908 
-1919 TTVRHGQ
+1919 
-1926 DYRFRVDIAPG
+1926 
-1937 YSKLPD
+1937 
-1943 YSLLVNGQTPG
+1943 
-1954 GMGDVDFDECLIPS
+1954 
-1968 VEGDLTITVTGVADI
+1968 
-1983 TPPEAELTIAGN
+1983 
-1995 PFRQF
+1995 
-2000 LNTVTFGLF
+2000 
-2009 FKSTQTVTVT
+2009 
-2019 ASDLGSGVDTA
+2019 
-2030 AWMLSDTVFASQ
+2030 
-2042 DAITGSWTDLSLTD
+2042 
-2056 GSGSFS
+2056 
-2062 IQPGQKGYAYLRVTD
+2062 
-2077 RAGNITVL
+2077 
-2085 NSDGVVVYTD
+2085 
-2095 AQADTRQIT
+2095 
-2104 YTKRSGQDVSFHV
+2104 
-2117 TLNGNTVTGVQ
+2117 
-2128 LADGTPLAGFTAAE
+2128 
-2142 DGTVTLPAATLQAL
+2142 
-2156 AAGDYTLYVTYAPL
+2156 
-2170 GVAYNARY
+2170 
-2178 EASEAPAMTSVAL
+2178 
-2191 SVQKAEG
+2191 
-2198 SVAILDDVSRDYNGQ
+2198 
-2213 PVETPA
+2213 
-2219 ITSLGT
+2219 
-2225 GALTVEYRAQ
+2225 
-2235 GGEFT
+2235 
-2240 TQAPKAVGSYTV
+2240 
-2252 RVTAAADDDYASA
+2252 
-2265 SAQRNF
+2265 
-2271 RITAKRVTIDGVTVE
+2271 
-2286 PSKTYDGTT
+2286 
-2295 DATIVTG
+2295 
-2302 GTLSANFDGNDLR
+2302 
-2315 IVTGSAAYDGKNV
+2315 
-2328 GTGKTVSF
+2328 
-2336 SGFSLEGDA
+2336 

-2395 AVSGDDVALVKG
+2395 AVSGDHVALVKG
-2407 TPSFTSIRAAEDI
+2407 TPSFTSIRTAEDI

-2454 TGSEYA
+2454 TGGEYA

-2470 FVVTAA
+2470 FVVTA

-2508 YVKDLSTGA
+2508 YVKDLATGA

-2527 IDRTQPTGEIRVDE
+2527 IDRTQPTGEIQVDE

-2559 EEQAVTITS
+2559 EEQTVVITS

-2598 PYEKALALAPDGE
+2598 PYEKALALAPGGE
-2611 YVVYARITDQAGNVT
+2611 YVVYARITDRAGNVT

-2643 GAENGGVYCAA
+2643 GAENSGVYCAA

-2667 SVNGAPVELTEGQ
+2667 TVNGTPVELTEGR
-2680 LVLQPAE
+2680 LVLRPAE
-2687 GTQLVTA
+2687 GTQLVTT

-2703 LEITVNDG
+2703 LEIAVNDG
-2711 HTWGDWNSNGDGTHT
+2711 HTWGDWSSNGDDTHT

-2756 VCGGAYG
+2756 VCGGVYG

-2810 QQADTVTEQLPAT
+2810 QQADTVTEKLPAA